1 MLDWMKKL
9 FNKEEEQTAMNKEVP
24 KQIESQPKIPRV
36 NHYTEARE
44 AQMASR
50 NAGKCRFP
58 LIPDD
63 GFDEDDVR
71 EQPRFEEQ
79 HVQSGVYED
88 QPTQRGIKVER
99 SRRPYVEKVVAT
111 YEEPEV
117 QYEPD
122 PEPVVKKVSV
132 PSQESSRRP
141 FRPTEM
147 ISPIYGYNRPSV
159 EKKVEKQ
166 EEEKEREDLEI
177 SVEGKSVVD
186 AWLEKKGYTL
196 SAFSEGQTTT
206 PSSSGRAGNQQEE
219 QNHSKKEEKSVV
231 DQWLE
236 KNGYEIERQEP
247 VVEEKEV
254 VQEINTPQEVSADEF
269 LHKTIAERTEDAG
282 KEKDVVVS
290 NENSLQEELV
300 DSQVEHEDTIL
311 AEEMKC
317 NTEIEKQTSEESVIV
332 KAEEKLEETIIVEI
346 PEEFAE
352 IAETEEPEVEVTAET
367 EESEEVEVTAETEE
381 SEEVEV
387 IAEAEESEE
396 VEVTAETEESEEVEV
411 TAETEESEEVEV
423 TAEAEESEEV
433 EVTAET
439 EEFEEVK
446 VIAEAEE
453 SEEAE
458 VTTETEE
465 SEEVEEIAETE
476 ESEEVEEI
484 AEAEESEEVE
494 VIAEAEES
502 EEVEVTTETEE
513 SEEVE
518 VTAETE
524 ESEEVEV
531 TAEAE
536 ESEEVE
542 VTAETEEF
550 EEVKVIA
557 EAEESEEAEV
567 TTETEESEEVEEIA
581 ETEESEEVEEIAEA
595 EESEEVEVI
604 AEAEESEEVEVTTET
619 EESEEVEVTAETEE
633 SEEVEVTA
641 EAEESEEVEV
651 TAETEEFEEVKVIAE
666 AEESEEVE
674 EIAEAEES
682 EVEAFVELE
691 ETQPEMVLDE
701 AIEQKS
707 EFIHVAEADEQTKKD
722 VQSFANV
729 LIAETEENKLVV
741 EEALVAEEQPVV
753 EEAPIAE
760 GKPVVEEAPVAEEQ
774 LVVEEA
780 LVAEEQPV
788 VEEAPIAEGKSVVE
802 EAPVAEEQLVVE
814 ETTIAEE
821 KPVVPKEEPKREKKR
836 HVPFNVVMLKQDRT
850 RLMERHAA
858 RTSVMQPS
866 MGERVENKPV
876 HQVEESPVQQVV
888 VESRVEEQPVKQVV
902 VDPQVEEQPMQQ
914 VVVEPQVEEQPMQ
927 QVVVEPQVKEQPM
940 QQVVV
945 EPQVE
950 VQPMQQVVVEPQVK
964 EQPMQQVVVEPQVKE
979 QPMQQVVVEPQVEE
993 QLGQQMVVES
1003 QVEEKPMQQ
1012 VVVEQVQKP
1021 ISSTEVQ
1028 EKAYVVN
1035 QRENDMRN
1043 VLQTPPTYT
1052 VPPLALLS
1060 IPRQAALDNKEW
1072 LEEQKELL
1080 DTTFNNFHVGA
1091 HVINVSQGPAVT
1103 RFEVQPDPGVK
1114 VNKITN
1120 LSDDI
1125 KLSLAAK
1132 DIRIEAP
1139 IPGKSAI
1146 GIEVPNKE
1154 SKPVFLREILR
1165 SPVFTKSE
1173 SPLTVALGLD
1183 ISGDPIVTDIRK
1195 MPHGLIAGATG
1206 SGKSVCINAILT
1218 SILYKAKP
1226 HEVKLMLIDPKMVE
1240 LAPYNSVPHLVAPV
1254 ITDVKAATA
1263 ALKWAVEEMERRY
1276 ELFAH
1281 AGARDLTRYNT
1292 IVSEREIPG
1301 ETLPYIVIVIDELA
1315 DLMMVAPGD
1324 VEEAI
1329 CRIAQKARA
1338 CGIHLLVATQRPSVD
1353 VITGLIK
1360 SNIPT
1365 RIAFTVSSQVDSRTI
1380 IDIGGAEKLLGRGDM
1395 LFLGNGTSKPVR
1407 VQGVYVSDDEIEK
1420 TVDHVKKQ
1428 MKPNYLFQQED
1439 LLAKTEQSESED
1451 ELFFDA
1457 CQFVVEQGG
1466 ASTSSVQRKFRIGY
1480 NRAARLIEEMESQGI
1495 ISEARGT
1502 KPRDVLISEDEFA
1515 AMQETNV

>member
-24 KQIESQPKIPRV
+24 KQVESQPKIPRV

-58 LIPDD
+58 LVPDN
-63 GFDEDDVR
+63 GFDEEDVI
-71 EQPRFEEQ
+71 ETGRFEEQ
-79 HVQSGVYED
+79 PVQAVTYED
-88 QPTQRGIKVER
+88 QPTPRGIKVER
-99 SRRPYVEKVVAT
+99 SRRQYVEKVVST
-111 YEEPEV
+111 YEEPEM
-117 QYEPD
+117 QYEPER
-122 PEPVVKKVSV
+122 EPVIKKATA
-132 PSQESSRRP
+132 PTQESNRRP

-159 EKKVEKQ
+159 EKKEEKQ
-166 EEEKEREDLEI
+166 EEVKEREDLEI

-196 SAFSEGQTTT
+196 SDFSDGQAPT
-206 PSSSGRAGNQQEE
+206 SSSHRAANEQGEQQYEE
-219 QNHSKKEEKSVV
+219 SKKEEKSVV

-247 VVEEKEV
+247 IVEEKEV
-254 VQEINTPQEVSADEF
+254 VQEMSAPQEVPAAEL
-269 LHKTIAERTEDAG
+269 LHETIAERMEGA
-282 KEKDVVVS
+282 KQESDVVDK
-290 NENSLQEELV
+290 NILQEELV
-300 DSQVEHEDTIL
+300 DSKVEHEDTIL
-311 AEEMKC
+311 SEEIKRS
-317 NTEIEKQTSEESVIV
+317 TEIEQPTIEVEKQAPEESVIV
-332 KAEEKLEETIIVEI
+332 KAEEKLEETIVVEI
-346 PEEFAE
+346 PEEVE
-352 IAETEEPEVEVTAET
+352 VIAEAEEL
-367 EESEEVEVTAETEE
+367 EEVEVIAETEE

-387 IAEAEESEE
+387 IAEAEEVEE
-396 VEVTAETEESEEVEV
+396 VEVIAETEESEEVEV
-411 TAETEESEEVEV
+411 IAETK
-423 TAEAEESEEV
+423 AP
-433 EVTAET
+433 
-439 EEFEEVK
+439 
-446 VIAEAEE
+446 
-453 SEEAE
+453 EEAE
-458 VTTETEE
+458 PV
-465 SEEVEEIAETE
+465 A
-476 ESEEVEEI
+476 
-484 AEAEESEEVE
+484 
-494 VIAEAEES
+494 
-502 EEVEVTTETEE
+502 
-513 SEEVE
+513 
-518 VTAETE
+518 
-524 ESEEVEV
+524 
-531 TAEAE
+531 
-536 ESEEVE
+536 
-542 VTAETEEF
+542 
-550 EEVKVIA
+550 
-557 EAEESEEAEV
+557 
-567 TTETEESEEVEEIA
+567 
-581 ETEESEEVEEIAEA
+581 
-595 EESEEVEVI
+595 
-604 AEAEESEEVEVTTET
+604 
-619 EESEEVEVTAETEE
+619 
-633 SEEVEVTA
+633 
-641 EAEESEEVEV
+641 
-651 TAETEEFEEVKVIAE
+651 
-666 AEESEEVE
+666 
-674 EIAEAEES
+674 
-682 EVEAFVELE
+682 LE
-691 ETQPEMVLDE
+691 EMQQEMVLNK
-701 AIEQKS
+701 AIEQKN

-722 VQSFANV
+722 VQSFADV
-729 LIAETEENKLVV
+729 LIAEEQSVVEETPIVEEQPAAEEAPVVEGQSVAEEAPVVEGQSVAEEAPVVEEQPVAEETSIVEEQPVAEETSIVEEQPVAEEAPIAEEQPVAEEAPVVEEQSVV
-741 EEALVAEEQPVV
+741 EEAPIAEEQPVV
-753 EEAPIAE
+753 EEAP
-760 GKPVVEEAPVAEEQ
+760 VVEEQ
-774 LVVEEA
+774 TVV
-780 LVAEEQPV
+780 Q
-788 VEEAPIAEGKSVVE
+788 
-802 EAPVAEEQLVVE
+802 
-814 ETTIAEE
+814 
-821 KPVVPKEEPKREKKR
+821 KEEPKREKKR

-858 RTSVMQPS
+858 RTNAMQPS
-866 MGERVENKPV
+866 MSERVENKSV
-876 HQVEESPVQQVV
+876 HQVEEKPQVEEKQMQQVVVKPQVEEKQMQQVVEPQLEEKPMQQIVVEPQVEEKQMQQVVEPQVEEKPVQQVV
-888 VESRVEEQPVKQVV
+888 E
-902 VDPQVEEQPMQQ
+902 PQVEEKPMQQ
-914 VVVEPQVEEQPMQ
+914 VVVEPQVEEKP
-927 QVVVEPQVKEQPM
+927 V
-940 QQVVV
+940 
-945 EPQVE
+945 
-950 VQPMQQVVVEPQVK
+950 
-964 EQPMQQVVVEPQVKE
+964 
-979 QPMQQVVVEPQVEE
+979 QQVVVEPQVEE
-993 QLGQQMVVES
+993 KPVQQVVEP
-1003 QVEEKPMQQ
+1003 QVEEVQPVQQ
-1012 VVVEQVQKP
+1012 VVAEQVQKP
-1021 ISSTEVQ
+1021 ISSTEVE

-1035 QRENDMRN
+1035 QRENDVRN

-1052 VPPLALLS
+1052 IPSLTLLS
-1060 IPRQAALDNKEW
+1060 IPQQAALDNTEW

-1428 MKPNYLFQQED
+1428 MKPNYLFKQED
-1439 LLAKTEQSESED
+1439 LLAKTEQAESED
-1451 ELFFDA
+1451 ELFFEA

>member
-58 LIPDD
+58 LVPDN
-63 GFDEDDVR
+63 GFDEEDESEVN
-71 EQPRFEEQ
+71 RFEEQ
-79 HVQSGVYED
+79 PVQGVAYEE
-88 QPTQRGIKVER
+88 PTAQRGIKVER
-99 SRRPYVEKVVAT
+99 SRRPYVEKVVST

-117 QYEPD
+117 QYEPVR
-122 PEPVVKKVSV
+122 ESVVKKASA
-132 PSQESSRRP
+132 PSQESNRRP

-166 EEEKEREDLEI
+166 EEVKEREDLEI
-177 SVEGKSVVD
+177 SVEGKAVVD
-186 AWLEKKGYTL
+186 AWLEKKGYKL
-196 SAFSEGQTTT
+196 SDFSEGQAT
-206 PSSSGRAGNQQEE
+206 SSAPGEVVEQKDQQ
-219 QNHSKKEEKSVV
+219 SKKEEKSVV

-236 KNGYEIERQEP
+236 KNGYEIERQVP
-247 VVEEKEV
+247 LVEEKEV
-254 VQEINTPQEVSADEF
+254 IKEMSTPQEVSADEL
-269 LHKTIAERTEDAG
+269 LHKTVAEQMESA
-282 KEKDVVVS
+282 KLEKDVVVL
-290 NENSLQEELV
+290 NENNLQEELV
-300 DSQVEHEDTIL
+300 ASKVEHEDTIL
-311 AEEMKC
+311 SEEIKR
-317 NTEIEKQTSEESVIV
+317 NTEIKQPTIEVEKQAPEESVIV

-346 PEEFAE
+346 PEELE
-352 IAETEEPEVEVTAET
+352 EVEVITETEELEEVEVITETEESEEVEVIAETEELEEVEVIAETEELEEVEVIAETEELEEVEVIAET
-367 EESEEVEVTAETEE
+367 EESEEVEVIAETEESEEVEVIAETEELEEVEVIAETEESEEVEVIAETEESEEVEVIVETEELEEVEVIAESEEVEVIAETEESEEVEVIAETEESEEVEVIAETEE

-396 VEVTAETEESEEVEV
+396 VEV
-411 TAETEESEEVEV
+411 
-423 TAEAEESEEV
+423 
-433 EVTAET
+433 
-439 EEFEEVK
+439 
-446 VIAEAEE
+446 
-453 SEEAE
+453 
-458 VTTETEE
+458 
-465 SEEVEEIAETE
+465 IAETE
-476 ESEEVEEI
+476 EL
-484 AEAEESEEVE
+484 EEVE
-494 VIAEAEES
+494 VIAE
-502 EEVEVTTETEE
+502 TEE
-513 SEEVE
+513 L
-518 VTAETE
+518 
-524 ESEEVEV
+524 
-531 TAEAE
+531 
-536 ESEEVE
+536 
-542 VTAETEEF
+542 
-550 EEVKVIA
+550 
-557 EAEESEEAEV
+557 
-567 TTETEESEEVEEIA
+567 
-581 ETEESEEVEEIAEA
+581 
-595 EESEEVEVI
+595 EEVEVI
-604 AEAEESEEVEVTTET
+604 AETEELEEVEVIAET
-619 EESEEVEVTAETEE
+619 EELEEVEVIAETEE
-633 SEEVEVTA
+633 LEEVEVIA
-641 EAEESEEVEV
+641 ETEELEEVEV
-651 TAETEEFEEVKVIAE
+651 IAETKAPVVETFVAL
-666 AEESEEVE
+666 E
-674 EIAEAEES
+674 EIQQED
-682 EVEAFVELE
+682 EV
-691 ETQPEMVLDE
+691 
-701 AIEQKS
+701 IEQNS
-707 EFIHVAEADEQTKKD
+707 EFIHVAEADEQTKND

-729 LIAETEENKLVV
+729 LIAETEENKRVEEEAPVV
-741 EEALVAEEQPVV
+741 EEQSVEEEVPVVEEQPVV
-753 EEAPIAE
+753 
-760 GKPVVEEAPVAEEQ
+760 K
-774 LVVEEA
+774 
-780 LVAEEQPV
+780 
-788 VEEAPIAEGKSVVE
+788 
-802 EAPVAEEQLVVE
+802 
-814 ETTIAEE
+814 
-821 KPVVPKEEPKREKKR
+821 KEEPKREKKR

-858 RTSVMQPS
+858 RANAMQPS
-866 MGERVENKPV
+866 ANVRVENKPV
-876 HQVEESPVQQVV
+876 QQEVAEPQVEEQPMQQVVVESQVEESPVQQVV
-888 VESRVEEQPVKQVV
+888 AEPQVEEQPMQQVV
-902 VDPQVEEQPMQQ
+902 AEPQVEESPVQQAVAEPQVEEQPMQQVVAEPQVEEQPMQQ
-914 VVVEPQVEEQPMQ
+914 VVVEPQVEESPVQ
-927 QVVVEPQVKEQPM
+927 QAVAEPQVEEQPM
-940 QQVVV
+940 QQVVA

-950 VQPMQQVVVEPQVK
+950 
-964 EQPMQQVVVEPQVKE
+964 EQPMQQVVA
-979 QPMQQVVVEPQVEE
+979 EPQVEE
-993 QLGQQMVVES
+993 Q
-1003 QVEEKPMQQ
+1003 PMQQ
-1012 VVVEQVQKP
+1012 VVVEQVQKS
-1021 ISSTEVQ
+1021 ISSTEPK

-1043 VLQTPPTYT
+1043 VLHTPPTYT

-1060 IPRQAALDNKEW
+1060 IPQQSALDNTEW
-1072 LEEQKELL
+1072 LDEQKELL

-1263 ALKWAVEEMERRY
+1263 ALKWAVDEMERRY

-1292 IVSEREIPG
+1292 IVSERDIPG

-1420 TVDHVKKQ
+1420 TVDHVRKQ
-1428 MKPNYLFQQED
+1428 MKPNYLFKQED
-1439 LLAKTEQSESED
+1439 LLAKTEQAESED

>member
-9 FNKEEEQTAMNKEVP
+9 FNKEEEQTAINKEVP

-58 LIPDD
+58 LVPDN
-63 GFDEDDVR
+63 GFDEEDVIATGH
-71 EQPRFEEQ
+71 FEEQ
-79 HVQSGVYED
+79 PVQVVTYEN
-88 QPTQRGIKVER
+88 QPTQRGVKVER
-99 SRRPYVEKVVAT
+99 SRRQYVEKVVST

-117 QYEPD
+117 QYEPER
-122 PEPVVKKVSV
+122 EPVVKKASA
-132 PSQESSRRP
+132 PSQESNRRP

-166 EEEKEREDLEI
+166 EEKKEREDLEI

-196 SAFSEGQTTT
+196 SDFSEGQATN
-206 PSSSGRAGNQQEE
+206 SSSHEGIDQRDQQ
-219 QNHSKKEEKSVV
+219 NKKEEKSVV
-231 DQWLE
+231 DRWLE
-236 KNGYEIERQEP
+236 KNGYEIESQEP
-247 VVEEKEV
+247 IVEEKEV
-254 VQEINTPQEVSADEF
+254 VQEISAQQAVPAGEVP
-269 LHKTIAERTEDAG
+269 HQTIAERMEDA
-282 KEKDVVVS
+282 KQESDVVAK
-290 NENSLQEELV
+290 NILQTELV
-300 DSQVEHEDTIL
+300 DSKVEHEDTIL
-311 AEEMKC
+311 SEETKR
-317 NTEIEKQTSEESVIV
+317 NTEIEQPTIEVEKQAPEESVIV

-346 PEEFAE
+346 PEE
-352 IAETEEPEVEVTAET
+352 VEVI
-367 EESEEVEVTAETEE
+367 AETEE

-387 IAEAEESEE
+387 IAE
-396 VEVTAETEESEEVEV
+396 TE
-411 TAETEESEEVEV
+411 AP
-423 TAEAEESEEV
+423 
-433 EVTAET
+433 
-439 EEFEEVK
+439 
-446 VIAEAEE
+446 
-453 SEEAE
+453 
-458 VTTETEE
+458 
-465 SEEVEEIAETE
+465 
-476 ESEEVEEI
+476 
-484 AEAEESEEVE
+484 EEVE

-502 EEVEVTTETEE
+502 EEAEVIAETEE
-513 SEEVE
+513 SEEAE
-518 VTAETE
+518 VIAETEESEEAEVIAETE

-531 TAEAE
+531 
-536 ESEEVE
+536 
-542 VTAETEEF
+542 
-550 EEVKVIA
+550 I
-557 EAEESEEAEV
+557 
-567 TTETEESEEVEEIA
+567 TETEEL
-581 ETEESEEVEEIAEA
+581 
-595 EESEEVEVI
+595 EEVEVI
-604 AEAEESEEVEVTTET
+604 AETEAPEEVEVIAET
-619 EESEEVEVTAETEE
+619 EAPEEVEVIAETEAPEEVEVIAETEE
-633 SEEVEVTA
+633 LEEVEVIA
-641 EAEESEEVEV
+641 ETEAPEEVEV
-651 TAETEEFEEVKVIAE
+651 IAETEELEEVEVIAE
-666 AEESEEVE
+666 TEAPE
-674 EIAEAEES
+674 EAEP
-682 EVEAFVELE
+682 VALE
-691 ETQPEMVLDE
+691 ETQQEMVLNE
-701 AIEQKS
+701 AIEQTN
-707 EFIHVAEADEQTKKD
+707 EFIHVAEAEEQAKKD
-722 VQSFANV
+722 VQSFADV
-729 LIAETEENKLVV
+729 LIAEEQRVV
-741 EEALVAEEQPVV
+741 EEAPIVEEQQVVEEAPIAEEQPVV

-760 GKPVVEEAPVAEEQ
+760 
-774 LVVEEA
+774 
-780 LVAEEQPV
+780 EQPIV
-788 VEEAPIAEGKSVVE
+788 
-802 EAPVAEEQLVVE
+802 Q
-814 ETTIAEE
+814 
-821 KPVVPKEEPKREKKR
+821 KEEPKREKKR

-858 RTSVMQPS
+858 RVNAMQSS
-866 MGERVENKPV
+866 MSERVEHKPV
-876 HQVEESPVQQVV
+876 QQVEEKPMQQVV
-888 VESRVEEQPVKQVV
+888 VEPQMEETPMQQVAVEPRVEER
-902 VDPQVEEQPMQQ
+902 PMQQ
-914 VVVEPQVEEQPMQ
+914 VVVEPQVEETPMQQVAVEPQVEERPMQ
-927 QVVVEPQVKEQPM
+927 QVVVEETPV
-940 QQVVV
+940 QQVA
-945 EPQVE
+945 
-950 VQPMQQVVVEPQVK
+950 
-964 EQPMQQVVVEPQVKE
+964 
-979 QPMQQVVVEPQVEE
+979 VEPQVEE
-993 QLGQQMVVES
+993 R
-1003 QVEEKPMQQ
+1003 PMQQ
-1012 VVVEQVQKP
+1012 VVAEQVQKP
-1021 ISSTEVQ
+1021 TSSTEVQ

-1043 VLQTPPTYT
+1043 VLQTPPTYAI
-1052 VPPLALLS
+1052 PPLTLLS
-1060 IPRQAALDNKEW
+1060 IPQQAALDNTEW
-1072 LEEQKELL
+1072 LDEQKELL

-1292 IVSEREIPG
+1292 IVSGREIPG

-1420 TVDHVKKQ
+1420 TVDHVRKQ
-1428 MKPNYLFQQED
+1428 MKPNYLFKQED
-1439 LLAKTEQSESED
+1439 LLAKTEQAESED

-1495 ISEARGT
+1495 ISEGRGT

>member
-58 LIPDD
+58 LVPDN
-63 GFDEDDVR
+63 GFDEEDESEVN
-71 EQPRFEEQ
+71 RFEEQ
-79 HVQSGVYED
+79 PVQGVTYEE
-88 QPTQRGIKVER
+88 PTAQRGIKVER
-99 SRRPYVEKVVAT
+99 SRRPYVEKVVST

-117 QYEPD
+117 QYEPVR
-122 PEPVVKKVSV
+122 ESVVKKASV
-132 PSQESSRRP
+132 PSQESNRRP

-159 EKKVEKQ
+159 EKKEEKQ
-166 EEEKEREDLEI
+166 EEVKEREDLEI

-196 SAFSEGQTTT
+196 SDFSEGQAPT
-206 PSSSGRAGNQQEE
+206 SSSHRAANQQGEQQYEE
-219 QNHSKKEEKSVV
+219 NKKEEKSVV

-236 KNGYEIERQEP
+236 KNGYEIERQVP
-247 VVEEKEV
+247 LVEEKEV
-254 VQEINTPQEVSADEF
+254 IQEMSTPQEVSADE
-269 LHKTIAERTEDAG
+269 LPHKTVAEQMESA
-282 KEKDVVVS
+282 KLEKDVVVL
-290 NENSLQEELV
+290 NENNLQEELV
-300 DSQVEHEDTIL
+300 ASKVEHEDTIL
-311 AEEMKC
+311 SEEIKR
-317 NTEIEKQTSEESVIV
+317 NTEIKQPTIEVEKQAPEESVIV

-346 PEEFAE
+346 PEE
-352 IAETEEPEVEVTAET
+352 V
-367 EESEEVEVTAETEE
+367 SK
-381 SEEVEV
+381 VEV
-387 IAEAEESEE
+387 I
-396 VEVTAETEESEEVEV
+396 
-411 TAETEESEEVEV
+411 
-423 TAEAEESEEV
+423 
-433 EVTAET
+433 AET
-439 EEFEEVK
+439 EEFEEVVMETEAPEEVE
-446 VIAEAEE
+446 VITETEE

-458 VTTETEE
+458 V
-465 SEEVEEIAETE
+465 
-476 ESEEVEEI
+476 I

-502 EEVEVTTETEE
+502 EEVEVIAEAEESEEVEVITETEELEEVEVIAETEELEEVEVITETEE

-518 VTAETE
+518 V
-524 ESEEVEV
+524 
-531 TAEAE
+531 
-536 ESEEVE
+536 
-542 VTAETEEF
+542 
-550 EEVKVIA
+550 I
-557 EAEESEEAEV
+557 
-567 TTETEESEEVEEIA
+567 TET
-581 ETEESEEVEEIAEA
+581 

-604 AEAEESEEVEVTTET
+604 AEAEESEEAEVIAEV
-619 EESEEVEVTAETEE
+619 EESEEVE
-633 SEEVEVTA
+633 
-641 EAEESEEVEV
+641 
-651 TAETEEFEEVKVIAE
+651 VIAE
-666 AEESEEVE
+666 AEESEEAEVIAEINAPVVETFVALE
-674 EIAEAEES
+674 EIQQE
-682 EVEAFVELE
+682 
-691 ETQPEMVLDE
+691 DE

-722 VQSFANV
+722 VQSFADV
-729 LIAETEENKLVV
+729 LIAEEQPVV
-741 EEALVAEEQPVV
+741 EEAPVAEEQQVVEEAPVVEEQSVVEEAPVVEEQRVVEEAPVAEEQPVV
-753 EEAPIAE
+753 EEAP
-760 GKPVVEEAPVAEEQ
+760 VVEEQSVVEEQPVAEETP
-774 LVVEEA
+774 
-780 LVAEEQPV
+780 VAEEQPV
-788 VEEAPIAEGKSVVE
+788 V
-802 EAPVAEEQLVVE
+802 Q
-814 ETTIAEE
+814 
-821 KPVVPKEEPKREKKR
+821 KEEPKREKKR

-858 RTSVMQPS
+858 RANAMKPS
-866 MGERVENKPV
+866 ANVRVENKPV
-876 HQVEESPVQQVV
+876 QQEVAEPQVEEHPVQQVV
-888 VESRVEEQPVKQVV
+888 AEPQMEEHPVQQVV
-902 VDPQVEEQPMQQ
+902 AEPQVEKHPVQQVVEKPQVEEHPVQQ
-914 VVVEPQVEEQPMQ
+914 VVAEPQVEEQPMQ
-927 QVVVEPQVKEQPM
+927 QVVA
-940 QQVVV
+940 

-950 VQPMQQVVVEPQVK
+950 EHPVQQEVAEPQVEEHPVQQVVA
-964 EQPMQQVVVEPQVKE
+964 
-979 QPMQQVVVEPQVEE
+979 EPQVEE
-993 QLGQQMVVES
+993 Q
-1003 QVEEKPMQQ
+1003 PIQQ

-1043 VLQTPPTYT
+1043 VLHTPPTYT

-1060 IPRQAALDNKEW
+1060 IPQQSALDNTEW

-1428 MKPNYLFQQED
+1428 MKPNYLFKQED
-1439 LLAKTEQSESED
+1439 LLAKTEQAESED
-1451 ELFFDA
+1451 ELFLEA

-1480 NRAARLIEEMESQGI
+1480 NRAARLIEEMQSQGI

>member
-1 MLDWMKKL
+1 
-9 FNKEEEQTAMNKEVP
+9 EEVEV
-24 KQIESQPKIPRV
+24 
-36 NHYTEARE
+36 
-44 AQMASR
+44 
-50 NAGKCRFP
+50 
-58 LIPDD
+58 
-63 GFDEDDVR
+63 
-71 EQPRFEEQ
+71 
-79 HVQSGVYED
+79 
-88 QPTQRGIKVER
+88 
-99 SRRPYVEKVVAT
+99 
-111 YEEPEV
+111 
-117 QYEPD
+117 
-122 PEPVVKKVSV
+122 
-132 PSQESSRRP
+132 
-141 FRPTEM
+141 
-147 ISPIYGYNRPSV
+147 
-159 EKKVEKQ
+159 
-166 EEEKEREDLEI
+166 
-177 SVEGKSVVD
+177 
-186 AWLEKKGYTL
+186 
-196 SAFSEGQTTT
+196 
-206 PSSSGRAGNQQEE
+206 
-219 QNHSKKEEKSVV
+219 
-231 DQWLE
+231 
-236 KNGYEIERQEP
+236 
-247 VVEEKEV
+247 
-254 VQEINTPQEVSADEF
+254 
-269 LHKTIAERTEDAG
+269 
-282 KEKDVVVS
+282 
-290 NENSLQEELV
+290 
-300 DSQVEHEDTIL
+300 
-311 AEEMKC
+311 
-317 NTEIEKQTSEESVIV
+317 
-332 KAEEKLEETIIVEI
+332 
-346 PEEFAE
+346 
-352 IAETEEPEVEVTAET
+352 IAETEEQK
-367 EESEEVEVTAETEE
+367 
-381 SEEVEV
+381 EVEV
-387 IAEAEESEE
+387 IAEAE
-396 VEVTAETEESEEVEV
+396 AP
-411 TAETEESEEVEV
+411 
-423 TAEAEESEEV
+423 
-433 EVTAET
+433 
-439 EEFEEVK
+439 
-446 VIAEAEE
+446 
-453 SEEAE
+453 
-458 VTTETEE
+458 
-465 SEEVEEIAETE
+465 
-476 ESEEVEEI
+476 
-484 AEAEESEEVE
+484 EEVE
-494 VIAEAEES
+494 VIAETEEQ
-502 EEVEVTTETEE
+502 EEVE
-513 SEEVE
+513 
-518 VTAETE
+518 A
-524 ESEEVEV
+524 
-531 TAEAE
+531 
-536 ESEEVE
+536 
-542 VTAETEEF
+542 
-550 EEVKVIA
+550 IA
-557 EAEESEEAEV
+557 EAEERK
-567 TTETEESEEVEEIA
+567 
-581 ETEESEEVEEIAEA
+581 
-595 EESEEVEVI
+595 EVEVI
-604 AEAEESEEVEVTTET
+604 AETEAPEEVEPV
-619 EESEEVEVTAETEE
+619 A
-633 SEEVEVTA
+633 
-641 EAEESEEVEV
+641 
-651 TAETEEFEEVKVIAE
+651 
-666 AEESEEVE
+666 
-674 EIAEAEES
+674 
-682 EVEAFVELE
+682 LE
-691 ETQPEMVLDE
+691 EMQQEMVLNE
-701 AIEQKS
+701 AIEQKN

-722 VQSFANV
+722 VQSFADV
-729 LIAETEENKLVV
+729 LITEEQPVAEETPVV
-741 EEALVAEEQPVV
+741 EEQPAAEEAPIAEEQPAAEETSVVEEQSVV

-760 GKPVVEEAPVAEEQ
+760 EQ
-774 LVVEEA
+774 S
-780 LVAEEQPV
+780 VAEEQPV
-788 VEEAPIAEGKSVVE
+788 V
-802 EAPVAEEQLVVE
+802 Q
-814 ETTIAEE
+814 
-821 KPVVPKEEPKREKKR
+821 KEEPKREKKR
-836 HVPFNVVMLKQDRT
+836 HVPFNVVMLKQDRA
-850 RLMERHAA
+850 RLMERHAS
-858 RTSVMQPS
+858 RTNAMQPS
-866 MGERVENKPV
+866 MSERVENKPV
-876 HQVEESPVQQVV
+876 HQVEEQ
-888 VESRVEEQPVKQVV
+888 
-902 VDPQVEEQPMQQ
+902 PQVEEKPMQQ
-914 VVVEPQVEEQPMQ
+914 VVVEPQVEE
-927 QVVVEPQVKEQPM
+927 K
-940 QQVVV
+940 
-945 EPQVE
+945 
-950 VQPMQQVVVEPQVK
+950 
-964 EQPMQQVVVEPQVKE
+964 
-979 QPMQQVVVEPQVEE
+979 PMQQVVVEPQVEE
-993 QLGQQMVVES
+993 KPMQQVVVEPQVEEKPVQQVVVEPQVEEKPVQQVVVEP

-1012 VVVEQVQKP
+1012 VVVEPQVEEKPMQQVVVEPQVEEKPMQQVVEPQVQPVQQVVAEQVQKP
-1021 ISSTEVQ
+1021 ISSTEVE

-1035 QRENDMRN
+1035 QRENDVRN

-1052 VPPLALLS
+1052 IPSLTLLS
-1060 IPRQAALDNKEW
+1060 IPQQAVLDNTEW

-1428 MKPNYLFQQED
+1428 MKPNYLFKQED
-1439 LLAKTEQSESED
+1439 LLAKTEQAESED
-1451 ELFFDA
+1451 ELFLDA

>member
-58 LIPDD
+58 LVPDN
-63 GFDEDDVR
+63 GFDEEDESEVN
-71 EQPRFEEQ
+71 RFEEQ
-79 HVQSGVYED
+79 PVQGVTYEE
-88 QPTQRGIKVER
+88 PTAQRGIKVER
-99 SRRPYVEKVVAT
+99 SRRPYVEKVVST

-117 QYEPD
+117 QYEPVR
-122 PEPVVKKVSV
+122 ESVVKKASV
-132 PSQESSRRP
+132 PSQESNRRP

-159 EKKVEKQ
+159 EKKEEKQ
-166 EEEKEREDLEI
+166 EEVKEREDLEI

-196 SAFSEGQTTT
+196 SDFSEGQAPT
-206 PSSSGRAGNQQEE
+206 SSSHRAANQQGEQQYEE
-219 QNHSKKEEKSVV
+219 NKKEEKSVV

-236 KNGYEIERQEP
+236 KNGYEIERQVP
-247 VVEEKEV
+247 LVEEKEV
-254 VQEINTPQEVSADEF
+254 IQEMSTPQEVSADEL
-269 LHKTIAERTEDAG
+269 LHKTVAEQMESA
-282 KEKDVVVS
+282 KLEKDVVVL
-290 NENSLQEELV
+290 NENNLQEELV
-300 DSQVEHEDTIL
+300 ASKVEHEDTIL
-311 AEEMKC
+311 SEEIKR
-317 NTEIEKQTSEESVIV
+317 NTEIKQPTIEVEKQAPEESVIV

-346 PEEFAE
+346 PEE
-352 IAETEEPEVEVTAET
+352 V
-367 EESEEVEVTAETEE
+367 SK
-381 SEEVEV
+381 VEV
-387 IAEAEESEE
+387 I
-396 VEVTAETEESEEVEV
+396 
-411 TAETEESEEVEV
+411 
-423 TAEAEESEEV
+423 
-433 EVTAET
+433 AET
-439 EEFEEVK
+439 EEFEEVVMETEAPEEVE
-446 VIAEAEE
+446 VITETEE

-458 VTTETEE
+458 V
-465 SEEVEEIAETE
+465 
-476 ESEEVEEI
+476 I

-502 EEVEVTTETEE
+502 EEVEVIAEAEESEEVEVITETEELEEVEVIAETEELEEVEVITETEE

-518 VTAETE
+518 V
-524 ESEEVEV
+524 
-531 TAEAE
+531 
-536 ESEEVE
+536 
-542 VTAETEEF
+542 
-550 EEVKVIA
+550 I
-557 EAEESEEAEV
+557 
-567 TTETEESEEVEEIA
+567 TET
-581 ETEESEEVEEIAEA
+581 

-604 AEAEESEEVEVTTET
+604 AEAEESEEAEVIAEV
-619 EESEEVEVTAETEE
+619 EESEEVE
-633 SEEVEVTA
+633 
-641 EAEESEEVEV
+641 
-651 TAETEEFEEVKVIAE
+651 VIAE
-666 AEESEEVE
+666 AEESEEAEVIAEINAPVVETFVALE
-674 EIAEAEES
+674 EIQQE
-682 EVEAFVELE
+682 
-691 ETQPEMVLDE
+691 DE

-722 VQSFANV
+722 VQSFADV
-729 LIAETEENKLVV
+729 LIAE
-741 EEALVAEEQPVV
+741 EQ
-753 EEAPIAE
+753 
-760 GKPVVEEAPVAEEQ
+760 PVVEEAPVAEEQ
-774 LVVEEA
+774 
-780 LVAEEQPV
+780 Q
-788 VEEAPIAEGKSVVE
+788 VVE
-802 EAPVAEEQLVVE
+802 EAPVVEEQSVVEEQPVAEETLVAEEQRVVE
-814 ETTIAEE
+814 EAPVVEEQSVVEEQPVAEE
-821 KPVVPKEEPKREKKR
+821 TPVAEEQPLVQKEEPKREKKR

-858 RTSVMQPS
+858 RANAMQPS
-866 MGERVENKPV
+866 ANVRVENKPV
-876 HQVEESPVQQVV
+876 QQEVAEPQVEEHSVQQVVAEPQVEEHLVQQVVAEPQVEERPVQQVV
-888 VESRVEEQPVKQVV
+888 AE
-902 VDPQVEEQPMQQ
+902 PQVEEHPVQQ
-914 VVVEPQVEEQPMQ
+914 VVAEPQVEEHPVQQVVAEPQVEEQPI
-927 QVVVEPQVKEQPM
+927 
-940 QQVVV
+940 
-945 EPQVE
+945 
-950 VQPMQQVVVEPQVK
+950 
-964 EQPMQQVVVEPQVKE
+964 
-979 QPMQQVVVEPQVEE
+979 
-993 QLGQQMVVES
+993 
-1003 QVEEKPMQQ
+1003 QQ

-1043 VLQTPPTYT
+1043 VLPTPPTYT

-1060 IPRQAALDNKEW
+1060 IPQQSALDNTEW

-1165 SPVFTKSE
+1165 SPVFTKGE

-1428 MKPNYLFQQED
+1428 MKPNYLFKQED
-1439 LLAKTEQSESED
+1439 LLAKTEQAESED
-1451 ELFFDA
+1451 ELFFEA

-1480 NRAARLIEEMESQGI
+1480 NRAARLIEEMQSQGI

>member
-36 NHYTEARE
+36 NHYTEVRE

-58 LIPDD
+58 LVPDN
-63 GFDEDDVR
+63 GFDEEDESEVN
-71 EQPRFEEQ
+71 RFEEQ
-79 HVQSGVYED
+79 PVQGVTYEE
-88 QPTQRGIKVER
+88 PTAQRGIKVER
-99 SRRPYVEKVVAT
+99 SRRPYVEKVVST

-117 QYEPD
+117 QYEPVR
-122 PEPVVKKVSV
+122 ESVVKKASV
-132 PSQESSRRP
+132 PSQESNRRP

-159 EKKVEKQ
+159 EKKEEKQ
-166 EEEKEREDLEI
+166 EEVKEREDLEI

-196 SAFSEGQTTT
+196 SDFSEGQAPT
-206 PSSSGRAGNQQEE
+206 SSSHRAANQQGEQQYEE
-219 QNHSKKEEKSVV
+219 NKKEEKSVV

-236 KNGYEIERQEP
+236 KNGYEIERQVP
-247 VVEEKEV
+247 LVEEKEV
-254 VQEINTPQEVSADEF
+254 IQEMSTPQEVSADEL
-269 LHKTIAERTEDAG
+269 LHKTVAEQMESA
-282 KEKDVVVS
+282 KLEKDVVVL
-290 NENSLQEELV
+290 NENNLQEELV
-300 DSQVEHEDTIL
+300 ASKVEHEDTIL
-311 AEEMKC
+311 SEEIKR
-317 NTEIEKQTSEESVIV
+317 NTEIKQPTIEVEKQAPEESVIV

-346 PEEFAE
+346 PEE
-352 IAETEEPEVEVTAET
+352 V
-367 EESEEVEVTAETEE
+367 SK
-381 SEEVEV
+381 VEV
-387 IAEAEESEE
+387 I
-396 VEVTAETEESEEVEV
+396 
-411 TAETEESEEVEV
+411 
-423 TAEAEESEEV
+423 
-433 EVTAET
+433 AET
-439 EEFEEVK
+439 EEFEEVVMETEELEEVE
-446 VIAEAEE
+446 VITETEE

-458 VTTETEE
+458 V
-465 SEEVEEIAETE
+465 
-476 ESEEVEEI
+476 I

-502 EEVEVTTETEE
+502 EEVEVIAEAEESEEVEVIAETEELEEVEVIAETEELEEVEVITETEE

-518 VTAETE
+518 V
-524 ESEEVEV
+524 
-531 TAEAE
+531 
-536 ESEEVE
+536 
-542 VTAETEEF
+542 
-550 EEVKVIA
+550 I
-557 EAEESEEAEV
+557 
-567 TTETEESEEVEEIA
+567 TET
-581 ETEESEEVEEIAEA
+581 

-604 AEAEESEEVEVTTET
+604 AEAEESEEVEVIAEVEESEEAEVIAEV
-619 EESEEVEVTAETEE
+619 EESEEVE
-633 SEEVEVTA
+633 
-641 EAEESEEVEV
+641 
-651 TAETEEFEEVKVIAE
+651 VIAE
-666 AEESEEVE
+666 AEESEEAEVIAEINAPVVETFVALE
-674 EIAEAEES
+674 EIQQE
-682 EVEAFVELE
+682 
-691 ETQPEMVLDE
+691 DE

-707 EFIHVAEADEQTKKD
+707 EFIYVAEADEQTKKD
-722 VQSFANV
+722 VQSFADV
-729 LIAETEENKLVV
+729 LIAE
-741 EEALVAEEQPVV
+741 EQ
-753 EEAPIAE
+753 
-760 GKPVVEEAPVAEEQ
+760 PVVEEAPVAEEQ
-774 LVVEEA
+774 QVVEEA
-780 LVAEEQPV
+780 PVVEEQSVVEEAPVVEEQPVAEETLVAEEQRVVEEAPVVEEQRVVEEVPVAEEQPV
-788 VEEAPIAEGKSVVE
+788 V
-802 EAPVAEEQLVVE
+802 Q
-814 ETTIAEE
+814 
-821 KPVVPKEEPKREKKR
+821 KEEPKREKKR

-858 RTSVMQPS
+858 RANAMQPS
-866 MGERVENKPV
+866 ANVRVENKPV
-876 HQVEESPVQQVV
+876 QQEVA
-888 VESRVEEQPVKQVV
+888 
-902 VDPQVEEQPMQQ
+902 
-914 VVVEPQVEEQPMQ
+914 EPQVEEQPMQ
-927 QVVVEPQVKEQPM
+927 QVVA
-940 QQVVV
+940 

-950 VQPMQQVVVEPQVK
+950 ERPVQQVVAEPQV
-964 EQPMQQVVVEPQVKE
+964 EERPVQQVVAEPQVE
-979 QPMQQVVVEPQVEE
+979 EHPVQQVVAKPQVEEQTMKQVVAEPQVEE
-993 QLGQQMVVES
+993 QTMKQVVAEP
-1003 QVEEKPMQQ
+1003 QVEERLVQQVVAEPQVEEHSVQQVVAEPQVEEHSVQQVVAEPQVEEQPIQQ

-1043 VLQTPPTYT
+1043 VLHTPPTYT

-1060 IPRQAALDNKEW
+1060 IPQQSALDNTEW

-1428 MKPNYLFQQED
+1428 MKPNYLFKQED
-1439 LLAKTEQSESED
+1439 LLAKTEQAESED
-1451 ELFFDA
+1451 ELFFEA

-1480 NRAARLIEEMESQGI
+1480 NRAARLIEEMQSQGI

>member
-58 LIPDD
+58 LVPDN
-63 GFDEDDVR
+63 GFDEEDESEVN
-71 EQPRFEEQ
+71 RFEEQ
-79 HVQSGVYED
+79 PVQGVTYEE
-88 QPTQRGIKVER
+88 PTAQRGIKVER
-99 SRRPYVEKVVAT
+99 SRRPYVEKVVST

-117 QYEPD
+117 QYEPVR
-122 PEPVVKKVSV
+122 ESVVKKAST
-132 PSQESSRRP
+132 PAQESNRRP

-159 EKKVEKQ
+159 EKKEEKQ
-166 EEEKEREDLEI
+166 EEVKEREDLEI

-196 SAFSEGQTTT
+196 SDFSEGQAPT
-206 PSSSGRAGNQQEE
+206 SSSHRAANQQGE
-219 QNHSKKEEKSVV
+219 QQYKENKKEEKSVV

-236 KNGYEIERQEP
+236 KNGYEIERQVP
-247 VVEEKEV
+247 LVEEKEV
-254 VQEINTPQEVSADEF
+254 IQEMSTPQEVSADEL
-269 LHKTIAERTEDAG
+269 LHKTVAEQMESA
-282 KEKDVVVS
+282 KLEKDVVVL
-290 NENSLQEELV
+290 NENNLQEELV
-300 DSQVEHEDTIL
+300 ASKVEHEDTIL
-311 AEEMKC
+311 SEEIKR
-317 NTEIEKQTSEESVIV
+317 NTEIKQPTIEVEKQAPEESVIV

-346 PEEFAE
+346 PEEVSKVE
-352 IAETEEPEVEVTAET
+352 VIAETEEFEEVVMETEAPEEVEVITETEESEEAEVIAEAEESEEVEVITETEELEEVEVIAETEELEEVEVITET
-367 EESEEVEVTAETEE
+367 EESEEVEVITETEESEEAEVIAEVEE

-396 VEVTAETEESEEVEV
+396 A
-411 TAETEESEEVEV
+411 
-423 TAEAEESEEV
+423 
-433 EVTAET
+433 
-439 EEFEEVK
+439 
-446 VIAEAEE
+446 
-453 SEEAE
+453 
-458 VTTETEE
+458 
-465 SEEVEEIAETE
+465 
-476 ESEEVEEI
+476 
-484 AEAEESEEVE
+484 E
-494 VIAEAEES
+494 VIAEINAPV
-502 EEVEVTTETEE
+502 VETFV
-513 SEEVE
+513 
-518 VTAETE
+518 AL
-524 ESEEVEV
+524 
-531 TAEAE
+531 
-536 ESEEVE
+536 
-542 VTAETEEF
+542 
-550 EEVKVIA
+550 
-557 EAEESEEAEV
+557 
-567 TTETEESEEVEEIA
+567 EEIQQ
-581 ETEESEEVEEIAEA
+581 E
-595 EESEEVEVI
+595 
-604 AEAEESEEVEVTTET
+604 
-619 EESEEVEVTAETEE
+619 
-633 SEEVEVTA
+633 
-641 EAEESEEVEV
+641 
-651 TAETEEFEEVKVIAE
+651 
-666 AEESEEVE
+666 
-674 EIAEAEES
+674 
-682 EVEAFVELE
+682 
-691 ETQPEMVLDE
+691 DE

-722 VQSFANV
+722 VQSFADV
-729 LIAETEENKLVV
+729 LI
-741 EEALVAEEQPVV
+741 AEEQPVV
-753 EEAPIAE
+753 EEAPVVEKQPVAE
-760 GKPVVEEAPVAEEQ
+760 ETLVAEEQRVVEEAPVAEEQ
-774 LVVEEA
+774 QVVEEA
-780 LVAEEQPV
+780 PVVEEQSVVEEAPVVEEQPVAEETPVAEEQPV
-788 VEEAPIAEGKSVVE
+788 V
-802 EAPVAEEQLVVE
+802 Q
-814 ETTIAEE
+814 
-821 KPVVPKEEPKREKKR
+821 KEEPKREKKR

-858 RTSVMQPS
+858 RANAMQPS
-866 MGERVENKPV
+866 ANVRVENKPV
-876 HQVEESPVQQVV
+876 QQEVAEPQVEERPVQQVV
-888 VESRVEEQPVKQVV
+888 AE
-902 VDPQVEEQPMQQ
+902 PQVEEHPVQQ
-914 VVVEPQVEEQPMQ
+914 VVAEPQVEEQPI
-927 QVVVEPQVKEQPM
+927 
-940 QQVVV
+940 
-945 EPQVE
+945 
-950 VQPMQQVVVEPQVK
+950 
-964 EQPMQQVVVEPQVKE
+964 
-979 QPMQQVVVEPQVEE
+979 
-993 QLGQQMVVES
+993 
-1003 QVEEKPMQQ
+1003 QQ

-1043 VLQTPPTYT
+1043 VLHTPPTYT

-1060 IPRQAALDNKEW
+1060 IPQQSALDNTEW

-1428 MKPNYLFQQED
+1428 MKPNYLFKQED
-1439 LLAKTEQSESED
+1439 LLAKTEQAESED
-1451 ELFFDA
+1451 ELFLDA

-1495 ISEARGT
+1495 ISEGRGT

>member
-1 MLDWMKKL
+1 
-9 FNKEEEQTAMNKEVP
+9 EV
-24 KQIESQPKIPRV
+24 
-36 NHYTEARE
+36 
-44 AQMASR
+44 
-50 NAGKCRFP
+50 
-58 LIPDD
+58 
-63 GFDEDDVR
+63 
-71 EQPRFEEQ
+71 
-79 HVQSGVYED
+79 
-88 QPTQRGIKVER
+88 
-99 SRRPYVEKVVAT
+99 
-111 YEEPEV
+111 EV
-117 QYEPD
+117 
-122 PEPVVKKVSV
+122 
-132 PSQESSRRP
+132 
-141 FRPTEM
+141 
-147 ISPIYGYNRPSV
+147 
-159 EKKVEKQ
+159 
-166 EEEKEREDLEI
+166 
-177 SVEGKSVVD
+177 
-186 AWLEKKGYTL
+186 
-196 SAFSEGQTTT
+196 
-206 PSSSGRAGNQQEE
+206 
-219 QNHSKKEEKSVV
+219 
-231 DQWLE
+231 
-236 KNGYEIERQEP
+236 
-247 VVEEKEV
+247 
-254 VQEINTPQEVSADEF
+254 
-269 LHKTIAERTEDAG
+269 
-282 KEKDVVVS
+282 
-290 NENSLQEELV
+290 
-300 DSQVEHEDTIL
+300 
-311 AEEMKC
+311 
-317 NTEIEKQTSEESVIV
+317 
-332 KAEEKLEETIIVEI
+332 
-346 PEEFAE
+346 
-352 IAETEEPEVEVTAET
+352 IAETEASEEAEVIAET
-367 EESEEVEVTAETEE
+367 EA

-396 VEVTAETEESEEVEV
+396 VEVV
-411 TAETEESEEVEV
+411 
-423 TAEAEESEEV
+423 AEA
-433 EVTAET
+433 
-439 EEFEEVK
+439 K
-446 VIAEAEE
+446 DL
-453 SEEAE
+453 
-458 VTTETEE
+458 
-465 SEEVEEIAETE
+465 
-476 ESEEVEEI
+476 
-484 AEAEESEEVE
+484 EEVE
-494 VIAEAEES
+494 VI
-502 EEVEVTTETEE
+502 VETEE
-513 SEEVE
+513 Q
-518 VTAETE
+518 
-524 ESEEVEV
+524 
-531 TAEAE
+531 
-536 ESEEVE
+536 
-542 VTAETEEF
+542 
-550 EEVKVIA
+550 
-557 EAEESEEAEV
+557 EEAAPV
-567 TTETEESEEVEEIA
+567 A
-581 ETEESEEVEEIAEA
+581 
-595 EESEEVEVI
+595 
-604 AEAEESEEVEVTTET
+604 
-619 EESEEVEVTAETEE
+619 
-633 SEEVEVTA
+633 
-641 EAEESEEVEV
+641 
-651 TAETEEFEEVKVIAE
+651 
-666 AEESEEVE
+666 
-674 EIAEAEES
+674 
-682 EVEAFVELE
+682 LG
-691 ETQPEMVLDE
+691 ETQQEILLDE
-701 AIEQKS
+701 VIEQKNG
-707 EFIHVAEADEQTKKD
+707 FIHVAEADEQTKKD
-722 VQSFANV
+722 VQSFADV
-729 LIAETEENKLVV
+729 LIAEEQPVV
-741 EEALVAEEQPVV
+741 EEAPVAEEQPVV

-760 GKPVVEEAPVAEEQ
+760 
-774 LVVEEA
+774 
-780 LVAEEQPV
+780 EQPV
-788 VEEAPIAEGKSVVE
+788 V
-802 EAPVAEEQLVVE
+802 Q
-814 ETTIAEE
+814 
-821 KPVVPKEEPKREKKR
+821 KEEPKREKKR

-858 RTSVMQPS
+858 RANAMQSS
-866 MGERVENKPV
+866 MSERVENKPV
-876 HQVEESPVQQVV
+876 QQVEETSVQQVEENPVQQVVVESQVEEKPMQQVVVESRVEATPVQQVV
-888 VESRVEEQPVKQVV
+888 VESRVEATPV
-902 VDPQVEEQPMQQ
+902 QQ
-914 VVVEPQVEEQPMQ
+914 VVVEPQVEEKPMQ
-927 QVVVEPQVKEQPM
+927 QVVVESRVEEKPM
-940 QQVVV
+940 QQVIV
-945 EPQVE
+945 EP
-950 VQPMQQVVVEPQVK
+950 
-964 EQPMQQVVVEPQVKE
+964 
-979 QPMQQVVVEPQVEE
+979 
-993 QLGQQMVVES
+993 

-1043 VLQTPPTYT
+1043 VLQTPPTYAI
-1052 VPPLALLS
+1052 PPLTLLS
-1060 IPRQAALDNKEW
+1060 IPQQAALDNTEW
-1072 LEEQKELL
+1072 LDEQKELL

-1292 IVSEREIPG
+1292 IVSGREIPG

-1428 MKPNYLFQQED
+1428 MKPNYLFKQED
-1439 LLAKTEQSESED
+1439 LLAKTEQAESED

-1495 ISEARGT
+1495 ISEGRGT

>member
-24 KQIESQPKIPRV
+24 KQVESQPKIPRV

-58 LIPDD
+58 LVPDN
-63 GFDEDDVR
+63 GFDEEDVI
-71 EQPRFEEQ
+71 ETGHFEEQ
-79 HVQSGVYED
+79 PVRAVTYEN
-88 QPTQRGIKVER
+88 QPVQRGIKVER
-99 SRRPYVEKVVAT
+99 SRRQYVEKVVST
-111 YEEPEV
+111 YEEPEM
-117 QYEPD
+117 QYEPER
-122 PEPVVKKVSV
+122 EPVVKKASA
-132 PSQESSRRP
+132 PSQESNRRP

-159 EKKVEKQ
+159 EKKEEKQ
-166 EEEKEREDLEI
+166 EEVKEREDLEI

-186 AWLEKKGYTL
+186 AWLEKKGYKL
-196 SAFSEGQTTT
+196 SDFSEGQAPT
-206 PSSSGRAGNQQEE
+206 SSSHRAANQQGEQQYEE
-219 QNHSKKEEKSVV
+219 NKKEEKSVV

-236 KNGYEIERQEP
+236 KNGYEIERQVP
-247 VVEEKEV
+247 LVEEKEV
-254 VQEINTPQEVSADEF
+254 IQEMSTPQEVSADEL
-269 LHKTIAERTEDAG
+269 LHKTVAEQMESA
-282 KEKDVVVS
+282 KLEKDVVVL
-290 NENSLQEELV
+290 NENNLQEELV
-300 DSQVEHEDTIL
+300 ASKVEHEDTIL
-311 AEEMKC
+311 SEEIKR
-317 NTEIEKQTSEESVIV
+317 NTEIKQPTIEVEKQAPEESVIV

-346 PEEFAE
+346 PEEVSKVE
-352 IAETEEPEVEVTAET
+352 VIAETEELEEVVMETEAPEEVEVIAEAKELEEVEVIAET
-367 EESEEVEVTAETEE
+367 EESEEVEVIAETEESEEVEVIAETEESEEVEVIAEAKELEEVEVIAETEE

-387 IAEAEESEE
+387 IAEAEE
-396 VEVTAETEESEEVEV
+396 T
-411 TAETEESEEVEV
+411 
-423 TAEAEESEEV
+423 
-433 EVTAET
+433 
-439 EEFEEVK
+439 
-446 VIAEAEE
+446 
-453 SEEAE
+453 
-458 VTTETEE
+458 
-465 SEEVEEIAETE
+465 
-476 ESEEVEEI
+476 
-484 AEAEESEEVE
+484 E
-494 VIAEAEES
+494 VIAETKAPV
-502 EEVEVTTETEE
+502 VETFV
-513 SEEVE
+513 
-518 VTAETE
+518 AL
-524 ESEEVEV
+524 
-531 TAEAE
+531 
-536 ESEEVE
+536 
-542 VTAETEEF
+542 
-550 EEVKVIA
+550 
-557 EAEESEEAEV
+557 
-567 TTETEESEEVEEIA
+567 EEIQQ
-581 ETEESEEVEEIAEA
+581 E
-595 EESEEVEVI
+595 
-604 AEAEESEEVEVTTET
+604 
-619 EESEEVEVTAETEE
+619 
-633 SEEVEVTA
+633 
-641 EAEESEEVEV
+641 
-651 TAETEEFEEVKVIAE
+651 
-666 AEESEEVE
+666 
-674 EIAEAEES
+674 
-682 EVEAFVELE
+682 
-691 ETQPEMVLDE
+691 DE

-729 LIAETEENKLVV
+729 LIAETEENRRVV
-741 EEALVAEEQPVV
+741 EEAQVAEEQRVVEEAQVAEEQRVVEEAQVAEEQRVVEEAPVVEEQRVVEETPIAEEQPVV
-753 EEAPIAE
+753 
-760 GKPVVEEAPVAEEQ
+760 Q
-774 LVVEEA
+774 
-780 LVAEEQPV
+780 
-788 VEEAPIAEGKSVVE
+788 
-802 EAPVAEEQLVVE
+802 
-814 ETTIAEE
+814 
-821 KPVVPKEEPKREKKR
+821 KEEPKREKKR

-858 RTSVMQPS
+858 RANAMQPS
-866 MGERVENKPV
+866 ANVRVENKPV
-876 HQVEESPVQQVV
+876 QQEVAEPQVEERPVQQVV
-888 VESRVEEQPVKQVV
+888 AE
-902 VDPQVEEQPMQQ
+902 PQVEENPMQQ
-914 VVVEPQVEEQPMQ
+914 VVVEPQVEERP
-927 QVVVEPQVKEQPM
+927 V
-940 QQVVV
+940 
-945 EPQVE
+945 
-950 VQPMQQVVVEPQVK
+950 
-964 EQPMQQVVVEPQVKE
+964 
-979 QPMQQVVVEPQVEE
+979 QQVVVEPQVEE
-993 QLGQQMVVES
+993 RPVQQVAEP
-1003 QVEEKPMQQ
+1003 QVEEQPMQQ

-1043 VLQTPPTYT
+1043 VLHTPPTYT

-1060 IPRQAALDNKEW
+1060 IPQQSALDNTEW

-1428 MKPNYLFQQED
+1428 MKPNYLFKQED
-1439 LLAKTEQSESED
+1439 LLAKTEQAESED
-1451 ELFFDA
+1451 ELFLDA

-1495 ISEARGT
+1495 ISEGRGT

>member
-9 FNKEEEQTAMNKEVP
+9 FNKEEEQTAMNKEAM

-71 EQPRFEEQ
+71 ELPHFEEQ
-79 HVQSGVYED
+79 PVQRGIYEE

-99 SRRPYVEKVVAT
+99 SRRQYVENAVST

-132 PSQESSRRP
+132 SPQESSRRP

-159 EKKVEKQ
+159 EKKEEKQ

-196 SAFSEGQTTT
+196 SYFSEGKAPT
-206 PSSSGRAGNQQEE
+206 SSSHQDVDQQG
-219 QNHSKKEEKSVV
+219 QQSKKEEKSVV

-254 VQEINTPQEVSADEF
+254 IQEINTPQEVSADEL
-269 LHKTIAERTEDAG
+269 LHKTVAERMEDAEQ
-282 KEKDVVVS
+282 EKDVVVL
-290 NENSLQEELV
+290 NENILQEELV
-300 DSQVEHEDTIL
+300 DSKVEHEDTIL
-311 AEEMKC
+311 SEEIKC
-317 NTEIEKQTSEESVIV
+317 NTEIEQPIMEVEKQAPEESVIV

-346 PEEFAE
+346 PEELGEVAE
-352 IAETEEPEVEVTAET
+352 VMAEAEVVAEAEETEEAEVMVEAEETEEAEVMAEMEETEEAEVIAETEG
-367 EESEEVEVTAETEE
+367 
-381 SEEVEV
+381 
-387 IAEAEESEE
+387 
-396 VEVTAETEESEEVEV
+396 
-411 TAETEESEEVEV
+411 
-423 TAEAEESEEV
+423 
-433 EVTAET
+433 
-439 EEFEEVK
+439 
-446 VIAEAEE
+446 
-453 SEEAE
+453 
-458 VTTETEE
+458 
-465 SEEVEEIAETE
+465 
-476 ESEEVEEI
+476 
-484 AEAEESEEVE
+484 
-494 VIAEAEES
+494 
-502 EEVEVTTETEE
+502 
-513 SEEVE
+513 
-518 VTAETE
+518 
-524 ESEEVEV
+524 
-531 TAEAE
+531 
-536 ESEEVE
+536 
-542 VTAETEEF
+542 
-550 EEVKVIA
+550 
-557 EAEESEEAEV
+557 
-567 TTETEESEEVEEIA
+567 
-581 ETEESEEVEEIAEA
+581 
-595 EESEEVEVI
+595 
-604 AEAEESEEVEVTTET
+604 
-619 EESEEVEVTAETEE
+619 
-633 SEEVEVTA
+633 
-641 EAEESEEVEV
+641 
-651 TAETEEFEEVKVIAE
+651 
-666 AEESEEVE
+666 
-674 EIAEAEES
+674 S
-682 EVEAFVELE
+682 EVEAIVELE
-691 ETQPEMVLDE
+691 ETQQEMVLDE
-701 AIEQKS
+701 AIEQKNK
-707 EFIHVAEADEQTKKD
+707 FIHVAEADEQTMED

-729 LIAETEENKLVV
+729 LIAETEESKPVA
-741 EEALVAEEQPVV
+741 EEGPAAEEQPVAEEGPAAEEQPVAEEGPVAEEQPVV
-753 EEAPIAE
+753 EEGP
-760 GKPVVEEAPVAEEQ
+760 
-774 LVVEEA
+774 
-780 LVAEEQPV
+780 VAEEQPV
-788 VEEAPIAEGKSVVE
+788 VEEG
-802 EAPVAEEQLVVE
+802 PVAEEQPVVE
-814 ETTIAEE
+814 EGPVAEE
-821 KPVVPKEEPKREKKR
+821 QPVAEEGPVAEEQPVVEEGPVAEEQPVAEEGPAAEEQPIVQKEEPKREKKR

-858 RTSVMQPS
+858 RTSAMQSS
-866 MGERVENKPV
+866 MSERVENKPV
-876 HQVEESPVQQVV
+876 HQLEEQPTQQMVVEPRVEEQPTQQMVVEPRVEEQPVQQVV
-888 VESRVEEQPVKQVV
+888 VE
-902 VDPQVEEQPMQQ
+902 PQVEEKPMQQVVVEPQVEEKPMQQVVVEPQVEEKPMQQ
-914 VVVEPQVEEQPMQ
+914 VVVEPQVEEQPA
-927 QVVVEPQVKEQPM
+927 
-940 QQVVV
+940 
-945 EPQVE
+945 
-950 VQPMQQVVVEPQVK
+950 
-964 EQPMQQVVVEPQVKE
+964 
-979 QPMQQVVVEPQVEE
+979 
-993 QLGQQMVVES
+993 QQMVVES
-1003 QVEEKPMQQ
+1003 RMEEQPVQQMVVESRVEERPVQQ
-1012 VVVEQVQKP
+1012 MVAGQVQKP
-1021 ISSTEVQ
+1021 SSSTEPQ

-1060 IPRQAALDNKEW
+1060 IPQQSALDNTEW

-1226 HEVKLMLIDPKMVE
+1226 HEVKLILIDPKMVE

-1428 MKPNYLFQQED
+1428 MKPNYLFKQED
-1439 LLAKTEQSESED
+1439 LLAKSEQSESED
-1451 ELFFDA
+1451 ELFLDA

-1495 ISEARGT
+1495 ISEGRGT

-1515 AMQETNV
+1515 AMQETNI

>member
-1 MLDWMKKL
+1 
-9 FNKEEEQTAMNKEVP
+9 EEQ
-24 KQIESQPKIPRV
+24 
-36 NHYTEARE
+36 
-44 AQMASR
+44 
-50 NAGKCRFP
+50 
-58 LIPDD
+58 
-63 GFDEDDVR
+63 
-71 EQPRFEEQ
+71 
-79 HVQSGVYED
+79 
-88 QPTQRGIKVER
+88 
-99 SRRPYVEKVVAT
+99 
-111 YEEPEV
+111 
-117 QYEPD
+117 
-122 PEPVVKKVSV
+122 
-132 PSQESSRRP
+132 
-141 FRPTEM
+141 
-147 ISPIYGYNRPSV
+147 
-159 EKKVEKQ
+159 
-166 EEEKEREDLEI
+166 
-177 SVEGKSVVD
+177 
-186 AWLEKKGYTL
+186 
-196 SAFSEGQTTT
+196 
-206 PSSSGRAGNQQEE
+206 
-219 QNHSKKEEKSVV
+219 
-231 DQWLE
+231 
-236 KNGYEIERQEP
+236 
-247 VVEEKEV
+247 
-254 VQEINTPQEVSADEF
+254 
-269 LHKTIAERTEDAG
+269 
-282 KEKDVVVS
+282 
-290 NENSLQEELV
+290 
-300 DSQVEHEDTIL
+300 
-311 AEEMKC
+311 
-317 NTEIEKQTSEESVIV
+317 
-332 KAEEKLEETIIVEI
+332 
-346 PEEFAE
+346 
-352 IAETEEPEVEVTAET
+352 
-367 EESEEVEVTAETEE
+367 
-381 SEEVEV
+381 
-387 IAEAEESEE
+387 
-396 VEVTAETEESEEVEV
+396 
-411 TAETEESEEVEV
+411 
-423 TAEAEESEEV
+423 
-433 EVTAET
+433 
-439 EEFEEVK
+439 
-446 VIAEAEE
+446 
-453 SEEAE
+453 
-458 VTTETEE
+458 
-465 SEEVEEIAETE
+465 
-476 ESEEVEEI
+476 
-484 AEAEESEEVE
+484 
-494 VIAEAEES
+494 
-502 EEVEVTTETEE
+502 
-513 SEEVE
+513 
-518 VTAETE
+518 
-524 ESEEVEV
+524 
-531 TAEAE
+531 
-536 ESEEVE
+536 
-542 VTAETEEF
+542 
-550 EEVKVIA
+550 
-557 EAEESEEAEV
+557 
-567 TTETEESEEVEEIA
+567 
-581 ETEESEEVEEIAEA
+581 
-595 EESEEVEVI
+595 
-604 AEAEESEEVEVTTET
+604 
-619 EESEEVEVTAETEE
+619 
-633 SEEVEVTA
+633 
-641 EAEESEEVEV
+641 
-651 TAETEEFEEVKVIAE
+651 
-666 AEESEEVE
+666 
-674 EIAEAEES
+674 
-682 EVEAFVELE
+682 
-691 ETQPEMVLDE
+691 
-701 AIEQKS
+701 
-707 EFIHVAEADEQTKKD
+707 
-722 VQSFANV
+722 
-729 LIAETEENKLVV
+729 
-741 EEALVAEEQPVV
+741 
-753 EEAPIAE
+753 
-760 GKPVVEEAPVAEEQ
+760 
-774 LVVEEA
+774 
-780 LVAEEQPV
+780 
-788 VEEAPIAEGKSVVE
+788 SVVE
-802 EAPVAEEQLVVE
+802 EAPVAEEQSVVE
-814 ETTIAEE
+814 EAPVAEE
-821 KPVVPKEEPKREKKR
+821 QSVVEEAPVAEEQSVVEEAPVAEEQPVVQKEEPKREKKR

-858 RTSVMQPS
+858 RTKAMQPS
-866 MGERVENKPV
+866 DVRVENKPV
-876 HQVEESPVQQVV
+876 QQEV
-888 VESRVEEQPVKQVV
+888 VE
-902 VDPQVEEQPMQQ
+902 PQVEEQPMQQ
-914 VVVEPQVEEQPMQ
+914 VVVEPQVEEQPVQ
-927 QVVVEPQVKEQPM
+927 QEVVEPQVEEQPM

-945 EPQVE
+945 ES
-950 VQPMQQVVVEPQVK
+950 
-964 EQPMQQVVVEPQVKE
+964 
-979 QPMQQVVVEPQVEE
+979 QVEE
-993 QLGQQMVVES
+993 QPVQRVVVES
-1003 QVEEKPMQQ
+1003 QVEQPIQQ

-1021 ISSTEVQ
+1021 ISSTEVK

-1043 VLQTPPTYT
+1043 VLHTPPTYT

-1060 IPRQAALDNKEW
+1060 IPQQTALDNTEW

-1407 VQGVYVSDDEIEK
+1407 IQGVYVSDDEIEK
-1420 TVDHVKKQ
+1420 TVDHVRKQ
-1428 MKPNYLFQQED
+1428 MKPNYLFKQED
-1439 LLAKTEQSESED
+1439 LLAKTEQAESED

-1495 ISEARGT
+1495 ISEGRGT

>member
-1 MLDWMKKL
+1 
-9 FNKEEEQTAMNKEVP
+9 
-24 KQIESQPKIPRV
+24 
-36 NHYTEARE
+36 
-44 AQMASR
+44 
-50 NAGKCRFP
+50 
-58 LIPDD
+58 
-63 GFDEDDVR
+63 
-71 EQPRFEEQ
+71 
-79 HVQSGVYED
+79 
-88 QPTQRGIKVER
+88 
-99 SRRPYVEKVVAT
+99 
-111 YEEPEV
+111 
-117 QYEPD
+117 
-122 PEPVVKKVSV
+122 
-132 PSQESSRRP
+132 
-141 FRPTEM
+141 
-147 ISPIYGYNRPSV
+147 
-159 EKKVEKQ
+159 
-166 EEEKEREDLEI
+166 
-177 SVEGKSVVD
+177 
-186 AWLEKKGYTL
+186 
-196 SAFSEGQTTT
+196 
-206 PSSSGRAGNQQEE
+206 
-219 QNHSKKEEKSVV
+219 
-231 DQWLE
+231 
-236 KNGYEIERQEP
+236 
-247 VVEEKEV
+247 
-254 VQEINTPQEVSADEF
+254 
-269 LHKTIAERTEDAG
+269 
-282 KEKDVVVS
+282 
-290 NENSLQEELV
+290 
-300 DSQVEHEDTIL
+300 
-311 AEEMKC
+311 
-317 NTEIEKQTSEESVIV
+317 
-332 KAEEKLEETIIVEI
+332 
-346 PEEFAE
+346 
-352 IAETEEPEVEVTAET
+352 
-367 EESEEVEVTAETEE
+367 
-381 SEEVEV
+381 EVEV
-387 IAEAEESEE
+387 IAEAEELEE
-396 VEVTAETEESEEVEV
+396 VEV
-411 TAETEESEEVEV
+411 
-423 TAEAEESEEV
+423 
-433 EVTAET
+433 
-439 EEFEEVK
+439 
-446 VIAEAEE
+446 I
-453 SEEAE
+453 
-458 VTTETEE
+458 TETEE
-465 SEEVEEIAETE
+465 L
-476 ESEEVEEI
+476 
-484 AEAEESEEVE
+484 EEVE
-494 VIAEAEES
+494 VIAEIKAPV
-502 EEVEVTTETEE
+502 VETFV
-513 SEEVE
+513 
-518 VTAETE
+518 AL
-524 ESEEVEV
+524 
-531 TAEAE
+531 
-536 ESEEVE
+536 
-542 VTAETEEF
+542 
-550 EEVKVIA
+550 
-557 EAEESEEAEV
+557 
-567 TTETEESEEVEEIA
+567 EEIQQ
-581 ETEESEEVEEIAEA
+581 E
-595 EESEEVEVI
+595 
-604 AEAEESEEVEVTTET
+604 
-619 EESEEVEVTAETEE
+619 
-633 SEEVEVTA
+633 
-641 EAEESEEVEV
+641 
-651 TAETEEFEEVKVIAE
+651 
-666 AEESEEVE
+666 
-674 EIAEAEES
+674 
-682 EVEAFVELE
+682 
-691 ETQPEMVLDE
+691 DE

-707 EFIHVAEADEQTKKD
+707 EFIHVAEADEQTKND

-729 LIAETEENKLVV
+729 LLAETEENKR
-741 EEALVAEEQPVV
+741 
-753 EEAPIAE
+753 
-760 GKPVVEEAPVAEEQ
+760 VVEEAPVAEEQ
-774 LVVEEA
+774 RVVEETP
-780 LVAEEQPV
+780 VAEEQR
-788 VEEAPIAEGKSVVE
+788 VVE
-802 EAPVAEEQLVVE
+802 EAPVAEEQRVVE
-814 ETTIAEE
+814 EAPVAEE
-821 KPVVPKEEPKREKKR
+821 QRVVEEAPVAEEQPVVKKEEPKREKKR

-858 RTSVMQPS
+858 RANAMQHSVNV
-866 MGERVENKPV
+866 RVENR
-876 HQVEESPVQQVV
+876 PVQQVV
-888 VESRVEEQPVKQVV
+888 AE
-902 VDPQVEEQPMQQ
+902 PQVEEQPMQQ
-914 VVVEPQVEEQPMQ
+914 VVAEPQVEEQPMQ
-927 QVVVEPQVKEQPM
+927 QVVVESQVEEQPM

-945 EPQVE
+945 ES
-950 VQPMQQVVVEPQVK
+950 
-964 EQPMQQVVVEPQVKE
+964 
-979 QPMQQVVVEPQVEE
+979 QVEE
-993 QLGQQMVVES
+993 QSV
-1003 QVEEKPMQQ
+1003 QQ
-1012 VVVEQVQKP
+1012 VVAEPQMEERPVQQVVEEQVQKP

-1043 VLQTPPTYT
+1043 VLHTPPTYT

-1060 IPRQAALDNKEW
+1060 IPQQSALDNTEW
-1072 LEEQKELL
+1072 LDEQKELL

-1420 TVDHVKKQ
+1420 TVDHVRKQ
-1428 MKPNYLFQQED
+1428 MKPNYLFKQED
-1439 LLAKTEQSESED
+1439 LLAKTEQAESED
-1451 ELFFDA
+1451 ELFFEA

-1480 NRAARLIEEMESQGI
+1480 NRAARLIEEMQSQGI

>member
-1 MLDWMKKL
+1 
-9 FNKEEEQTAMNKEVP
+9 
-24 KQIESQPKIPRV
+24 
-36 NHYTEARE
+36 
-44 AQMASR
+44 
-50 NAGKCRFP
+50 
-58 LIPDD
+58 
-63 GFDEDDVR
+63 
-71 EQPRFEEQ
+71 
-79 HVQSGVYED
+79 
-88 QPTQRGIKVER
+88 
-99 SRRPYVEKVVAT
+99 
-111 YEEPEV
+111 
-117 QYEPD
+117 
-122 PEPVVKKVSV
+122 
-132 PSQESSRRP
+132 
-141 FRPTEM
+141 
-147 ISPIYGYNRPSV
+147 
-159 EKKVEKQ
+159 
-166 EEEKEREDLEI
+166 
-177 SVEGKSVVD
+177 
-186 AWLEKKGYTL
+186 
-196 SAFSEGQTTT
+196 
-206 PSSSGRAGNQQEE
+206 
-219 QNHSKKEEKSVV
+219 
-231 DQWLE
+231 
-236 KNGYEIERQEP
+236 
-247 VVEEKEV
+247 
-254 VQEINTPQEVSADEF
+254 
-269 LHKTIAERTEDAG
+269 
-282 KEKDVVVS
+282 
-290 NENSLQEELV
+290 
-300 DSQVEHEDTIL
+300 
-311 AEEMKC
+311 
-317 NTEIEKQTSEESVIV
+317 
-332 KAEEKLEETIIVEI
+332 
-346 PEEFAE
+346 
-352 IAETEEPEVEVTAET
+352 
-367 EESEEVEVTAETEE
+367 
-381 SEEVEV
+381 
-387 IAEAEESEE
+387 
-396 VEVTAETEESEEVEV
+396 
-411 TAETEESEEVEV
+411 
-423 TAEAEESEEV
+423 
-433 EVTAET
+433 
-439 EEFEEVK
+439 
-446 VIAEAEE
+446 EE

-458 VTTETEE
+458 VIAEINAPVVETF
-465 SEEVEEIAETE
+465 VALEEIQQE
-476 ESEEVEEI
+476 
-484 AEAEESEEVE
+484 
-494 VIAEAEES
+494 
-502 EEVEVTTETEE
+502 
-513 SEEVE
+513 
-518 VTAETE
+518 
-524 ESEEVEV
+524 
-531 TAEAE
+531 
-536 ESEEVE
+536 
-542 VTAETEEF
+542 
-550 EEVKVIA
+550 
-557 EAEESEEAEV
+557 
-567 TTETEESEEVEEIA
+567 
-581 ETEESEEVEEIAEA
+581 
-595 EESEEVEVI
+595 
-604 AEAEESEEVEVTTET
+604 
-619 EESEEVEVTAETEE
+619 
-633 SEEVEVTA
+633 
-641 EAEESEEVEV
+641 
-651 TAETEEFEEVKVIAE
+651 
-666 AEESEEVE
+666 
-674 EIAEAEES
+674 
-682 EVEAFVELE
+682 
-691 ETQPEMVLDE
+691 DE

-722 VQSFANV
+722 VQSFADV
-729 LIAETEENKLVV
+729 LI
-741 EEALVAEEQPVV
+741 AEEQPVV
-753 EEAPIAE
+753 EEAPVVEKQPVAE
-760 GKPVVEEAPVAEEQ
+760 ETLVAEEQRVVEEAPVAEEQ
-774 LVVEEA
+774 QVVEEA
-780 LVAEEQPV
+780 PVVEEQSVVEEAPVVEEQPVAEETPVAEEQPV
-788 VEEAPIAEGKSVVE
+788 V
-802 EAPVAEEQLVVE
+802 Q
-814 ETTIAEE
+814 
-821 KPVVPKEEPKREKKR
+821 KEEPKREKKR

-858 RTSVMQPS
+858 RANAMQPS
-866 MGERVENKPV
+866 ANVRVENKPV
-876 HQVEESPVQQVV
+876 QQEVAEPQVEERPVQQVAAEPQMEEHPVQQVV
-888 VESRVEEQPVKQVV
+888 AK
-902 VDPQVEEQPMQQ
+902 PQVEEQTMKQVVAEPQVEERPVQQ
-914 VVVEPQVEEQPMQ
+914 VVAEPQVEEHPVQQVVAEPQVEEQPI
-927 QVVVEPQVKEQPM
+927 
-940 QQVVV
+940 
-945 EPQVE
+945 
-950 VQPMQQVVVEPQVK
+950 
-964 EQPMQQVVVEPQVKE
+964 
-979 QPMQQVVVEPQVEE
+979 
-993 QLGQQMVVES
+993 
-1003 QVEEKPMQQ
+1003 QQ

-1043 VLQTPPTYT
+1043 VLHTPPTYT

-1060 IPRQAALDNKEW
+1060 IPQQSALDNTEW

-1428 MKPNYLFQQED
+1428 MKPNYLFKQED
-1439 LLAKTEQSESED
+1439 LLAKTEQAESED
-1451 ELFFDA
+1451 ELFLDA

-1495 ISEARGT
+1495 ISEGRGT

>member
-58 LIPDD
+58 LVPDN
-63 GFDEDDVR
+63 GFDEEDESEVN
-71 EQPRFEEQ
+71 RFEEQ
-79 HVQSGVYED
+79 PVQGVAYEE
-88 QPTQRGIKVER
+88 PTAQRGIKVER
-99 SRRPYVEKVVAT
+99 SRRPYVEKVVST

-117 QYEPD
+117 QYEPVR
-122 PEPVVKKVSV
+122 ESVVKKASA
-132 PSQESSRRP
+132 PSQESNRRP

-159 EKKVEKQ
+159 EKKEEKQ
-166 EEEKEREDLEI
+166 EEVKEREDLEI

-186 AWLEKKGYTL
+186 AWLEKKGYKL
-196 SAFSEGQTTT
+196 SDFSEGQAPT
-206 PSSSGRAGNQQEE
+206 SSSHRAANQQGEQQYEE
-219 QNHSKKEEKSVV
+219 NKKEEKSVV

-236 KNGYEIERQEP
+236 KNGYEIERQVP
-247 VVEEKEV
+247 LVEEKEV
-254 VQEINTPQEVSADEF
+254 IQEMSTPQEVSADEL
-269 LHKTIAERTEDAG
+269 LHKTVAEQMESA
-282 KEKDVVVS
+282 KLEKDVVVL
-290 NENSLQEELV
+290 NENNLQEELV
-300 DSQVEHEDTIL
+300 ASKVEHEDTIL
-311 AEEMKC
+311 SEEIKR
-317 NTEIEKQTSEESVIV
+317 NTEIKQPTIEVEKQAPEESVIV

-346 PEEFAE
+346 PEEVSKVE
-352 IAETEEPEVEVTAET
+352 VIAETEELEEVVMET
-367 EESEEVEVTAETEE
+367 EAPEEVEVIAEAKELEEVEVIAETEE

-396 VEVTAETEESEEVEV
+396 AEVIAETEESEEVEV
-411 TAETEESEEVEV
+411 
-423 TAEAEESEEV
+423 
-433 EVTAET
+433 
-439 EEFEEVK
+439 
-446 VIAEAEE
+446 
-453 SEEAE
+453 
-458 VTTETEE
+458 
-465 SEEVEEIAETE
+465 IAET
-476 ESEEVEEI
+476 
-484 AEAEESEEVE
+484 EESEEVE

-502 EEVEVTTETEE
+502 EEAEVITETEE

-518 VTAETE
+518 VIAEAK

-531 TAEAE
+531 IAEAK

-542 VTAETEEF
+542 V
-550 EEVKVIA
+550 IA
-557 EAEESEEAEV
+557 EAK
-567 TTETEESEEVEEIA
+567 ESEEVEVIA
-581 ETEESEEVEEIAEA
+581 ET

-604 AEAEESEEVEVTTET
+604 AEAEETE
-619 EESEEVEVTAETEE
+619 
-633 SEEVEVTA
+633 
-641 EAEESEEVEV
+641 
-651 TAETEEFEEVKVIAE
+651 VIAE
-666 AEESEEVE
+666 TKAPVVETFVALE
-674 EIAEAEES
+674 EIQQE
-682 EVEAFVELE
+682 
-691 ETQPEMVLDE
+691 DE

-729 LIAETEENKLVV
+729 LIAETEENRRIVEEAQVAEEQRVV
-741 EEALVAEEQPVV
+741 EEAPVVEEQRVVEETPIAEEQPVV
-753 EEAPIAE
+753 
-760 GKPVVEEAPVAEEQ
+760 Q
-774 LVVEEA
+774 
-780 LVAEEQPV
+780 
-788 VEEAPIAEGKSVVE
+788 
-802 EAPVAEEQLVVE
+802 
-814 ETTIAEE
+814 
-821 KPVVPKEEPKREKKR
+821 KEEPKREKKR

-858 RTSVMQPS
+858 RANAMQPS
-866 MGERVENKPV
+866 ANVRVENKPV
-876 HQVEESPVQQVV
+876 QQEVAEPQVEERPVQQVV
-888 VESRVEEQPVKQVV
+888 AE
-902 VDPQVEEQPMQQ
+902 PQVEERPVQQVVAEPQVEENPMQQ
-914 VVVEPQVEEQPMQ
+914 VVVEPQVEERP
-927 QVVVEPQVKEQPM
+927 V
-940 QQVVV
+940 
-945 EPQVE
+945 
-950 VQPMQQVVVEPQVK
+950 
-964 EQPMQQVVVEPQVKE
+964 
-979 QPMQQVVVEPQVEE
+979 QQVVVEPQVEE
-993 QLGQQMVVES
+993 RPVQQVAEP
-1003 QVEEKPMQQ
+1003 QVEERPVQQVVAEPQVEEQPMQQ

-1043 VLQTPPTYT
+1043 VLHTPPTYT

-1060 IPRQAALDNKEW
+1060 IPQQSALDNTEW

-1428 MKPNYLFQQED
+1428 MKPNYLFKQED
-1439 LLAKTEQSESED
+1439 LLAKTEQAESED
-1451 ELFFDA
+1451 ELFLDA

-1495 ISEARGT
+1495 ISEGRGT

>member
-24 KQIESQPKIPRV
+24 KQMESQPKIPRV

-58 LIPDD
+58 LVPDN
-63 GFDEDDVR
+63 GFDEEDVI
-71 EQPRFEEQ
+71 ETGHFEE
-79 HVQSGVYED
+79 HSVQAVTYED
-88 QPTQRGIKVER
+88 QPIQRGIKVER
-99 SRRPYVEKVVAT
+99 SRRPYVEKVVST

-117 QYEPD
+117 QYEP
-122 PEPVVKKVSV
+122 ERESVIKKASAPV
-132 PSQESSRRP
+132 QESNRRP

-159 EKKVEKQ
+159 EKKEEKQ
-166 EEEKEREDLEI
+166 EEVKEREDLVI
-177 SVEGKSVVD
+177 SVEGKAVVD

-196 SAFSEGQTTT
+196 SDFSEGQAT
-206 PSSSGRAGNQQEE
+206 SSSPSHESVGQQD
-219 QNHSKKEEKSVV
+219 KKKEKSVV

-247 VVEEKEV
+247 LVEEKEV
-254 VQEINTPQEVSADEF
+254 IQEMSTPQEVSADEL
-269 LHKTIAERTEDAG
+269 LHKTVAEQMESAEL
-282 KEKDVVVS
+282 EKDVVVL
-290 NENSLQEELV
+290 NENNLQEELV
-300 DSQVEHEDTIL
+300 ASKVEHEDTIL
-311 AEEMKC
+311 SEEIKR
-317 NTEIEKQTSEESVIV
+317 NTEIEQPTIEVEKQTSQESVIV

-346 PEEFAE
+346 PEETE
-352 IAETEEPEVEVTAET
+352 EVEVIAETEETEEVEVIAET
-367 EESEEVEVTAETEE
+367 EETEEVEVIAETEETEEVEVIAEAEELEEVEAIAETEELEEVEVIAEAEELEEVEAIAETEELEEVEAIAETEE

-387 IAEAEESEE
+387 IAEAEELEE
-396 VEVTAETEESEEVEV
+396 VEAIAETEELEEVE
-411 TAETEESEEVEV
+411 
-423 TAEAEESEEV
+423 
-433 EVTAET
+433 
-439 EEFEEVK
+439 

-453 SEEAE
+453 L
-458 VTTETEE
+458 
-465 SEEVEEIAETE
+465 EEVEAIAETE
-476 ESEEVEEI
+476 ELEEVEAI
-484 AEAEESEEVE
+484 AETEESEEVE
-494 VIAEAEES
+494 VIAEAEELE
-502 EEVEVTTETEE
+502 EEVEVITETEE
-513 SEEVE
+513 LEEEVE
-518 VTAETE
+518 VITETAETE
-524 ESEEVEV
+524 EL
-531 TAEAE
+531 
-536 ESEEVE
+536 
-542 VTAETEEF
+542 
-550 EEVKVIA
+550 
-557 EAEESEEAEV
+557 
-567 TTETEESEEVEEIA
+567 
-581 ETEESEEVEEIAEA
+581 
-595 EESEEVEVI
+595 EEVEVI
-604 AEAEESEEVEVTTET
+604 TEAEETEAPVVETFV
-619 EESEEVEVTAETEE
+619 AL
-633 SEEVEVTA
+633 
-641 EAEESEEVEV
+641 
-651 TAETEEFEEVKVIAE
+651 
-666 AEESEEVE
+666 E
-674 EIAEAEES
+674 EIQQED
-682 EVEAFVELE
+682 EV
-691 ETQPEMVLDE
+691 
-701 AIEQKS
+701 IEQKS

-729 LIAETEENKLVV
+729 LIAETEENRR
-741 EEALVAEEQPVV
+741 
-753 EEAPIAE
+753 
-760 GKPVVEEAPVAEEQ
+760 VVEEAPVAEEQ
-774 LVVEEA
+774 
-780 LVAEEQPV
+780 PV
-788 VEEAPIAEGKSVVE
+788 V
-802 EAPVAEEQLVVE
+802 Q
-814 ETTIAEE
+814 
-821 KPVVPKEEPKREKKR
+821 KEEPKREKKR

-858 RTSVMQPS
+858 RTKAMQPS
-866 MGERVENKPV
+866 VDVRVENKPV
-876 HQVEESPVQQVV
+876 QQEV
-888 VESRVEEQPVKQVV
+888 VE
-902 VDPQVEEQPMQQ
+902 PQVEEQPMQQ
-914 VVVEPQVEEQPMQ
+914 VVVEPQVKEQPMQQEVVELQVEEQPMQQEVVEPQVEEQPMQQEVVKPQVEEQPMQ

-950 VQPMQQVVVEPQVK
+950 EQPVQQV
-964 EQPMQQVVVEPQVKE
+964 
-979 QPMQQVVVEPQVEE
+979 
-993 QLGQQMVVES
+993 VVES
-1003 QVEEKPMQQ
+1003 QVEQPIQQ

-1021 ISSTEVQ
+1021 ISSTEVK

-1043 VLQTPPTYT
+1043 VLHTPPTYT

-1060 IPRQAALDNKEW
+1060 IPQQTALDNTEW

-1407 VQGVYVSDDEIEK
+1407 IQGVYVSDDEIEK
-1420 TVDHVKKQ
+1420 TVDHVRKQ
-1428 MKPNYLFQQED
+1428 MKPNYLFKQED
-1439 LLAKTEQSESED
+1439 LLAKTEQAESED
-1451 ELFFDA
+1451 ELFFYA

-1480 NRAARLIEEMESQGI
+1480 NRAARLIEEMEAQGI

>member
-1 MLDWMKKL
+1 
-9 FNKEEEQTAMNKEVP
+9 EE
-24 KQIESQPKIPRV
+24 R
-36 NHYTEARE
+36 
-44 AQMASR
+44 
-50 NAGKCRFP
+50 
-58 LIPDD
+58 
-63 GFDEDDVR
+63 
-71 EQPRFEEQ
+71 
-79 HVQSGVYED
+79 
-88 QPTQRGIKVER
+88 
-99 SRRPYVEKVVAT
+99 
-111 YEEPEV
+111 
-117 QYEPD
+117 
-122 PEPVVKKVSV
+122 
-132 PSQESSRRP
+132 
-141 FRPTEM
+141 
-147 ISPIYGYNRPSV
+147 
-159 EKKVEKQ
+159 
-166 EEEKEREDLEI
+166 
-177 SVEGKSVVD
+177 
-186 AWLEKKGYTL
+186 
-196 SAFSEGQTTT
+196 
-206 PSSSGRAGNQQEE
+206 
-219 QNHSKKEEKSVV
+219 
-231 DQWLE
+231 
-236 KNGYEIERQEP
+236 
-247 VVEEKEV
+247 
-254 VQEINTPQEVSADEF
+254 
-269 LHKTIAERTEDAG
+269 
-282 KEKDVVVS
+282 
-290 NENSLQEELV
+290 
-300 DSQVEHEDTIL
+300 
-311 AEEMKC
+311 
-317 NTEIEKQTSEESVIV
+317 
-332 KAEEKLEETIIVEI
+332 
-346 PEEFAE
+346 
-352 IAETEEPEVEVTAET
+352 
-367 EESEEVEVTAETEE
+367 
-381 SEEVEV
+381 EEVEV
-387 IAEAEESEE
+387 IAETEEREE
-396 VEVTAETEESEEVEV
+396 VEVIT
-411 TAETEESEEVEV
+411 
-423 TAEAEESEEV
+423 
-433 EVTAET
+433 
-439 EEFEEVK
+439 
-446 VIAEAEE
+446 
-453 SEEAE
+453 
-458 VTTETEE
+458 
-465 SEEVEEIAETE
+465 
-476 ESEEVEEI
+476 
-484 AEAEESEEVE
+484 EAEESEEVE
-494 VIAEAEES
+494 VIAE
-502 EEVEVTTETEE
+502 TE
-513 SEEVE
+513 
-518 VTAETE
+518 AP
-524 ESEEVEV
+524 
-531 TAEAE
+531 
-536 ESEEVE
+536 
-542 VTAETEEF
+542 
-550 EEVKVIA
+550 
-557 EAEESEEAEV
+557 EEAEPV
-567 TTETEESEEVEEIA
+567 A
-581 ETEESEEVEEIAEA
+581 
-595 EESEEVEVI
+595 
-604 AEAEESEEVEVTTET
+604 
-619 EESEEVEVTAETEE
+619 
-633 SEEVEVTA
+633 
-641 EAEESEEVEV
+641 
-651 TAETEEFEEVKVIAE
+651 
-666 AEESEEVE
+666 
-674 EIAEAEES
+674 
-682 EVEAFVELE
+682 LE
-691 ETQPEMVLDE
+691 ETQQEMLLNEV
-701 AIEQKS
+701 IEQKN

-722 VQSFANV
+722 VQSFADV
-729 LIAETEENKLVV
+729 LIAEEQQVV
-741 EEALVAEEQPVV
+741 EEALIAEERQVEEEAVIAEEQQVV
-753 EEAPIAE
+753 EEAAIAEEQQVEEEAVIAEEQQVKEEAPIAE
-760 GKPVVEEAPVAEEQ
+760 EQQVVEETVIAEEQRVVEEAAIVEEQQVEEEAPVAEEQ
-774 LVVEEA
+774 QVVEEA
-780 LVAEEQPV
+780 AIAEEQQVEEEAVIAEEQRVVEEAAIVEEQQVEEEAVIAEEQQVKEEAPIVEEQQVEEEAVIAEEQQVKEEAPIAEEQQVVEETPVAEEQPV
-788 VEEAPIAEGKSVVE
+788 VK
-802 EAPVAEEQLVVE
+802 
-814 ETTIAEE
+814 
-821 KPVVPKEEPKREKKR
+821 KEEPKREKKR

-858 RTSVMQPS
+858 RANAMQS
-866 MGERVENKPV
+866 SKSERVENKPV
-876 HQVEESPVQQVV
+876 QQVEETSVQQEVVKPQMEETSVQQEVVKPQMEEKPVQQAAVEPQVEEKPMQQMVVEPQVEEKPVQQVV
-888 VESRVEEQPVKQVV
+888 VESRVEEKPVQQVV
-902 VDPQVEEQPMQQ
+902 VESRVEEKPVQQ
-914 VVVEPQVEEQPMQ
+914 AAVEPQVEEKPVQ
-927 QVVVEPQVKEQPM
+927 QAA
-940 QQVVV
+940 
-945 EPQVE
+945 
-950 VQPMQQVVVEPQVK
+950 
-964 EQPMQQVVVEPQVKE
+964 
-979 QPMQQVVVEPQVEE
+979 VEPQVEE
-993 QLGQQMVVES
+993 KPVQQVAVEP
-1003 QVEEKPMQQ
+1003 QVEERPVQQ

-1043 VLQTPPTYT
+1043 VLQTPPTYAI
-1052 VPPLALLS
+1052 PPLTLLS
-1060 IPRQAALDNKEW
+1060 IPQQAALDNTEW
-1072 LEEQKELL
+1072 LDEQKELL

-1428 MKPNYLFQQED
+1428 MKPNYLFKQED
-1439 LLAKTEQSESED
+1439 LLAKTEQAESED
-1451 ELFFDA
+1451 ELFFEA

-1480 NRAARLIEEMESQGI
+1480 NRAARLIEEMQSQGI

>member
-58 LIPDD
+58 LVPDN
-63 GFDEDDVR
+63 GFDEEDESEVN
-71 EQPRFEEQ
+71 RFEEQ
-79 HVQSGVYED
+79 PVQGVAYEE
-88 QPTQRGIKVER
+88 PTAQRGIKVER
-99 SRRPYVEKVVAT
+99 SRRPYVEKVVST

-117 QYEPD
+117 QYEPVR
-122 PEPVVKKVSV
+122 ESVVKKASA
-132 PSQESSRRP
+132 PSQESNRRP

-166 EEEKEREDLEI
+166 EEVKEREDLEI

-186 AWLEKKGYTL
+186 AWLEKKGYKL
-196 SAFSEGQTTT
+196 SDFSEGQAPT
-206 PSSSGRAGNQQEE
+206 SSSHRAANQQGEQQYEE
-219 QNHSKKEEKSVV
+219 NKKEEKSVV

-236 KNGYEIERQEP
+236 KNGYEIERQVP
-247 VVEEKEV
+247 LVEEKEV
-254 VQEINTPQEVSADEF
+254 IKEMSTPQEVSADEL
-269 LHKTIAERTEDAG
+269 LHKTVAEQMESA
-282 KEKDVVVS
+282 KLEKDVVVL
-290 NENSLQEELV
+290 NENNLQEELV
-300 DSQVEHEDTIL
+300 ASKVEHEDTIL
-311 AEEMKC
+311 SEEIKR
-317 NTEIEKQTSEESVIV
+317 NTEIKQPTIEVEKQAPEESVIV

-346 PEEFAE
+346 PEEVSKVE
-352 IAETEEPEVEVTAET
+352 VIAETEELEEVVMETEAPEEVEAEG
-367 EESEEVEVTAETEE
+367 SEEVEVIAETEEVEVIAETEEVEVIAETEEVEVIAETEEVEVIAETEEVEVIAETKEPEEVVMETEEVEVIAEAEEVEVIVETEE

-387 IAEAEESEE
+387 IAEAEE
-396 VEVTAETEESEEVEV
+396 VEVIVETEESEEVEV
-411 TAETEESEEVEV
+411 IAEAKELEEVEV
-423 TAEAEESEEV
+423 
-433 EVTAET
+433 
-439 EEFEEVK
+439 
-446 VIAEAEE
+446 I
-453 SEEAE
+453 
-458 VTTETEE
+458 TET
-465 SEEVEEIAETE
+465 
-476 ESEEVEEI
+476 
-484 AEAEESEEVE
+484 EESEEVE
-494 VIAEAEES
+494 VIAEAEE
-502 EEVEVTTETEE
+502 T
-513 SEEVE
+513 
-518 VTAETE
+518 
-524 ESEEVEV
+524 
-531 TAEAE
+531 
-536 ESEEVE
+536 
-542 VTAETEEF
+542 
-550 EEVKVIA
+550 
-557 EAEESEEAEV
+557 
-567 TTETEESEEVEEIA
+567 
-581 ETEESEEVEEIAEA
+581 
-595 EESEEVEVI
+595 EVI
-604 AEAEESEEVEVTTET
+604 AETKAPVVETFV
-619 EESEEVEVTAETEE
+619 AL
-633 SEEVEVTA
+633 
-641 EAEESEEVEV
+641 
-651 TAETEEFEEVKVIAE
+651 
-666 AEESEEVE
+666 E
-674 EIAEAEES
+674 EIQQE
-682 EVEAFVELE
+682 
-691 ETQPEMVLDE
+691 DE

-729 LIAETEENKLVV
+729 LIAETEENRRVV
-741 EEALVAEEQPVV
+741 EEAQVAEEQRVVEEAPVVEEQRVVEETPIAEEQPVV
-753 EEAPIAE
+753 
-760 GKPVVEEAPVAEEQ
+760 Q
-774 LVVEEA
+774 
-780 LVAEEQPV
+780 
-788 VEEAPIAEGKSVVE
+788 
-802 EAPVAEEQLVVE
+802 
-814 ETTIAEE
+814 
-821 KPVVPKEEPKREKKR
+821 KEEPKREKKR

-858 RTSVMQPS
+858 RANAMQPS
-866 MGERVENKPV
+866 ANVRVENKPV
-876 HQVEESPVQQVV
+876 QQEVAEPQVEERPVQQVV
-888 VESRVEEQPVKQVV
+888 AE
-902 VDPQVEEQPMQQ
+902 PQVEENPMQQVVAEPQVEERPVQQVVAEPQVEERPVQQVVAEPQVEENPMQQ
-914 VVVEPQVEEQPMQ
+914 VVVEPQVEERP
-927 QVVVEPQVKEQPM
+927 V
-940 QQVVV
+940 
-945 EPQVE
+945 
-950 VQPMQQVVVEPQVK
+950 
-964 EQPMQQVVVEPQVKE
+964 
-979 QPMQQVVVEPQVEE
+979 QQVVVEPQVEE
-993 QLGQQMVVES
+993 RPVQQVVVEP
-1003 QVEEKPMQQ
+1003 QVEERPVQQVAEPQVEERPVQQVVEPQVEEQPMQQ

-1043 VLQTPPTYT
+1043 VLHTPLTYT

-1060 IPRQAALDNKEW
+1060 IPQQSALDNTEW

-1380 IDIGGAEKLLGRGDM
+1380 IDIGGRG
-1395 LFLGNGTSKPVR
+1395 
-1407 VQGVYVSDDEIEK
+1407 EI
-1420 TVDHVKKQ
+1420 TW
-1428 MKPNYLFQQED
+1428 PW
-1439 LLAKTEQSESED
+1439 
-1451 ELFFDA
+1451 
-1457 CQFVVEQGG
+1457 
-1466 ASTSSVQRKFRIGY
+1466 
-1480 NRAARLIEEMESQGI
+1480 
-1495 ISEARGT
+1495 
-1502 KPRDVLISEDEFA
+1502 
-1515 AMQETNV
+1515 

>member
-58 LIPDD
+58 LVPDN
-63 GFDEDDVR
+63 GFDEEDESEVN
-71 EQPRFEEQ
+71 RFEEQ
-79 HVQSGVYED
+79 PVQGVTYEE
-88 QPTQRGIKVER
+88 PTAQRGIKVER
-99 SRRPYVEKVVAT
+99 SRRPYVEKVVST

-117 QYEPD
+117 QYEPVR
-122 PEPVVKKVSV
+122 ESVVKKASV
-132 PSQESSRRP
+132 PSQESNRRP

-159 EKKVEKQ
+159 EKKEEKQ
-166 EEEKEREDLEI
+166 EEVKEREDLEI

-196 SAFSEGQTTT
+196 SDFSEGQAPT
-206 PSSSGRAGNQQEE
+206 SSSHRAANQQGEQQYEE
-219 QNHSKKEEKSVV
+219 NKKEEKSVV

-236 KNGYEIERQEP
+236 KNGYEIERQVP
-247 VVEEKEV
+247 LVEEKEV
-254 VQEINTPQEVSADEF
+254 IQEMSTPQEVSADEL
-269 LHKTIAERTEDAG
+269 LHKTVAEQMESA
-282 KEKDVVVS
+282 KLEKDVVGL
-290 NENSLQEELV
+290 NENNLQEELV
-300 DSQVEHEDTIL
+300 ASKVEHEDTIL
-311 AEEMKC
+311 SEEIKR
-317 NTEIEKQTSEESVIV
+317 NTEIKQPTIEVEKQAPEESVIV

-346 PEEFAE
+346 L
-352 IAETEEPEVEVTAET
+352 
-367 EESEEVEVTAETEE
+367 EEV
-381 SEEVEV
+381 SKVEV
-387 IAEAEESEE
+387 I
-396 VEVTAETEESEEVEV
+396 
-411 TAETEESEEVEV
+411 
-423 TAEAEESEEV
+423 
-433 EVTAET
+433 AET
-439 EEFEEVK
+439 EEFEEVVMETEAPEEVE
-446 VIAEAEE
+446 VITETEE

-458 VTTETEE
+458 V
-465 SEEVEEIAETE
+465 
-476 ESEEVEEI
+476 I

-502 EEVEVTTETEE
+502 EEVEVITETEE
-513 SEEVE
+513 LEEVE
-518 VTAETE
+518 V
-524 ESEEVEV
+524 
-531 TAEAE
+531 
-536 ESEEVE
+536 
-542 VTAETEEF
+542 
-550 EEVKVIA
+550 
-557 EAEESEEAEV
+557 
-567 TTETEESEEVEEIA
+567 IA
-581 ETEESEEVEEIAEA
+581 ETEELEEVEVIAEA

-604 AEAEESEEVEVTTET
+604 AEAEESEEAEVIAEV
-619 EESEEVEVTAETEE
+619 EESEEVE
-633 SEEVEVTA
+633 
-641 EAEESEEVEV
+641 
-651 TAETEEFEEVKVIAE
+651 VIAE
-666 AEESEEVE
+666 AEESEEAEVIAEINAPVVETFVALE
-674 EIAEAEES
+674 EIQQE
-682 EVEAFVELE
+682 
-691 ETQPEMVLDE
+691 DE

-707 EFIHVAEADEQTKKD
+707 EFIYVAEADEQTKKD
-722 VQSFANV
+722 VQSFADV
-729 LIAETEENKLVV
+729 LIAE
-741 EEALVAEEQPVV
+741 EQ
-753 EEAPIAE
+753 
-760 GKPVVEEAPVAEEQ
+760 PVVEEAPVAEEQ
-774 LVVEEA
+774 QVVEEA
-780 LVAEEQPV
+780 PVVEEQSVVEEAPVVEEQPVAEETLVAEEQRVVEEAPVVEEQRVVEEVPVAEEQPV
-788 VEEAPIAEGKSVVE
+788 V
-802 EAPVAEEQLVVE
+802 Q
-814 ETTIAEE
+814 
-821 KPVVPKEEPKREKKR
+821 KEEPKREKKR

-858 RTSVMQPS
+858 RANAMQPS
-866 MGERVENKPV
+866 ANVRVENKPV
-876 HQVEESPVQQVV
+876 QQEVAEPQVEERPVQQVV
-888 VESRVEEQPVKQVV
+888 AKPQVEEHPVQQVV
-902 VDPQVEEQPMQQ
+902 AKPQVEEQPMQQ
-914 VVVEPQVEEQPMQ
+914 VVAEPQVEERPVQQEVAEPQVEEQPMQ
-927 QVVVEPQVKEQPM
+927 QVVA
-940 QQVVV
+940 

-950 VQPMQQVVVEPQVK
+950 ERPVQQVVA
-964 EQPMQQVVVEPQVKE
+964 
-979 QPMQQVVVEPQVEE
+979 EPQVEE
-993 QLGQQMVVES
+993 Q
-1003 QVEEKPMQQ
+1003 PIQQ

-1043 VLQTPPTYT
+1043 VLHTPPTYT

-1060 IPRQAALDNKEW
+1060 IPQQSALDNTEW

-1428 MKPNYLFQQED
+1428 MKPNYLFKQED
-1439 LLAKTEQSESED
+1439 LLAKTEQAESED
-1451 ELFFDA
+1451 ELFLDA

-1495 ISEARGT
+1495 ISEGRGT

>member
-9 FNKEEEQTAMNKEVP
+9 FNKEEEQTAMNKEVL
-24 KQIESQPKIPRV
+24 KQVESQPKIPRV

-58 LIPDD
+58 LVPDN
-63 GFDEDDVR
+63 GFDEEDVI
-71 EQPRFEEQ
+71 ETGHFEEQ
-79 HVQSGVYED
+79 PVQAVTYED

-99 SRRPYVEKVVAT
+99 SRRQYVEKVVST
-111 YEEPEV
+111 YEEPEM
-117 QYEPD
+117 QYEPER
-122 PEPVVKKVSV
+122 EPVVKKASV
-132 PSQESSRRP
+132 PTQESNRRP

-159 EKKVEKQ
+159 EKKVVQQ

-186 AWLEKKGYTL
+186 AWLEKKGYAL
-196 SAFSEGQTTT
+196 SDFSEGKATN
-206 PSSSGRAGNQQEE
+206 SSSHEGVDQRDQQ
-219 QNHSKKEEKSVV
+219 NKKEEKSVV

-247 VVEEKEV
+247 IVEEKEV
-254 VQEINTPQEVSADEF
+254 VQEISAPQEVPA
-269 LHKTIAERTEDAG
+269 AELLQQES
-282 KEKDVVVS
+282 DVVAR
-290 NENSLQEELV
+290 NILQAELV
-300 DSQVEHEDTIL
+300 DSKVEHEDTIL
-311 AEEMKC
+311 TEEIKR
-317 NTEIEKQTSEESVIV
+317 NTEIERPTIEVEKQAPEESVIV

-346 PEEFAE
+346 PEEAE
-352 IAETEEPEVEVTAET
+352 VIAETEASEEAEVIAETEASEEAEVIAETEASEEVEVIVEA
-367 EESEEVEVTAETEE
+367 EESEEVEVIAETEALE
-381 SEEVEV
+381 EAEVIAETEALEEAEVIAETEASEEVEVIAETEASEEVEVIAETEASEEVEVIAETEASEEAEVIAETEASEEAEVIVETEASEEAEVIVEAEASEEVEVIAETEASEEAEVIAETEASEEVEV

-396 VEVTAETEESEEVEV
+396 VEVV
-411 TAETEESEEVEV
+411 
-423 TAEAEESEEV
+423 AEA
-433 EVTAET
+433 
-439 EEFEEVK
+439 K
-446 VIAEAEE
+446 DL
-453 SEEAE
+453 
-458 VTTETEE
+458 
-465 SEEVEEIAETE
+465 
-476 ESEEVEEI
+476 
-484 AEAEESEEVE
+484 EEVE
-494 VIAEAEES
+494 VI
-502 EEVEVTTETEE
+502 VETEE
-513 SEEVE
+513 Q
-518 VTAETE
+518 
-524 ESEEVEV
+524 
-531 TAEAE
+531 
-536 ESEEVE
+536 
-542 VTAETEEF
+542 
-550 EEVKVIA
+550 
-557 EAEESEEAEV
+557 EEAAPV
-567 TTETEESEEVEEIA
+567 A
-581 ETEESEEVEEIAEA
+581 
-595 EESEEVEVI
+595 
-604 AEAEESEEVEVTTET
+604 
-619 EESEEVEVTAETEE
+619 
-633 SEEVEVTA
+633 
-641 EAEESEEVEV
+641 
-651 TAETEEFEEVKVIAE
+651 
-666 AEESEEVE
+666 
-674 EIAEAEES
+674 
-682 EVEAFVELE
+682 LG
-691 ETQPEMVLDE
+691 ETQQEILLDE
-701 AIEQKS
+701 VIEQKNG
-707 EFIHVAEADEQTKKD
+707 FIHVAEADEQTKKD
-722 VQSFANV
+722 VQSFADV
-729 LIAETEENKLVV
+729 LI
-741 EEALVAEEQPVV
+741 AEEQPVV

-760 GKPVVEEAPVAEEQ
+760 
-774 LVVEEA
+774 
-780 LVAEEQPV
+780 EQPV
-788 VEEAPIAEGKSVVE
+788 V
-802 EAPVAEEQLVVE
+802 Q
-814 ETTIAEE
+814 
-821 KPVVPKEEPKREKKR
+821 KEEPKREKKR

-858 RTSVMQPS
+858 RANAMQSS
-866 MGERVENKPV
+866 MSERVENKPV
-876 HQVEESPVQQVV
+876 QQVEETSVQQVEEKPVQQVVVESQVEEKPMQQVVVESRVEATPVQQVV
-888 VESRVEEQPVKQVV
+888 VESRVEATPV
-902 VDPQVEEQPMQQ
+902 QQ
-914 VVVEPQVEEQPMQ
+914 VVVEPQVEEKPMQ
-927 QVVVEPQVKEQPM
+927 QVVVEP
-940 QQVVV
+940 
-945 EPQVE
+945 
-950 VQPMQQVVVEPQVK
+950 
-964 EQPMQQVVVEPQVKE
+964 
-979 QPMQQVVVEPQVEE
+979 
-993 QLGQQMVVES
+993 

-1043 VLQTPPTYT
+1043 VLQTPPTYAI
-1052 VPPLALLS
+1052 PPLTLLS
-1060 IPRQAALDNKEW
+1060 IPQQAALDNTEW
-1072 LEEQKELL
+1072 LDEQKELL

-1292 IVSEREIPG
+1292 IVSGREIPG

-1428 MKPNYLFQQED
+1428 MKPNYLFKQED
-1439 LLAKTEQSESED
+1439 LLAKTEQAESED

-1495 ISEARGT
+1495 ISEGRGT

>member
-9 FNKEEEQTAMNKEVP
+9 FNKEEEQTAMNKEVL
-24 KQIESQPKIPRV
+24 KQVESQPKIPRV

-58 LIPDD
+58 LVPDN
-63 GFDEDDVR
+63 GFDEEDVI
-71 EQPRFEEQ
+71 ETGHFEEQ
-79 HVQSGVYED
+79 PVQAVTYEN

-99 SRRPYVEKVVAT
+99 SRRQYVEKVVST
-111 YEEPEV
+111 YEEPEM
-117 QYEPD
+117 QYEPER
-122 PEPVVKKVSV
+122 EPVVKKASV
-132 PSQESSRRP
+132 PTQESNRRP

-186 AWLEKKGYTL
+186 AWLEKKGYAL
-196 SAFSEGQTTT
+196 SDFSEGQATN
-206 PSSSGRAGNQQEE
+206 SSSHEGVDQRDQQ
-219 QNHSKKEEKSVV
+219 NKKEEKSVV

-247 VVEEKEV
+247 IVEEKEV
-254 VQEINTPQEVSADEF
+254 VQEISAPQEVPA
-269 LHKTIAERTEDAG
+269 AELLQQES
-282 KEKDVVVS
+282 DVVAK
-290 NENSLQEELV
+290 NTLQAELV
-300 DSQVEHEDTIL
+300 DSKVEHEDTIL
-311 AEEMKC
+311 LDETKR
-317 NTEIEKQTSEESVIV
+317 NTEIEQPTIEVEKQAPEESVIV

-346 PEEFAE
+346 PEEVEVIAE
-352 IAETEEPEVEVTAET
+352 AEAPEEVEVIAETEVP
-367 EESEEVEVTAETEE
+367 EEVEVIAETEAP
-381 SEEVEV
+381 EEVEV

-396 VEVTAETEESEEVEV
+396 VEVIAEAEAPEEVEV
-411 TAETEESEEVEV
+411 
-423 TAEAEESEEV
+423 
-433 EVTAET
+433 
-439 EEFEEVK
+439 
-446 VIAEAEE
+446 
-453 SEEAE
+453 
-458 VTTETEE
+458 
-465 SEEVEEIAETE
+465 
-476 ESEEVEEI
+476 I

-502 EEVEVTTETEE
+502 EEVEV
-513 SEEVE
+513 
-518 VTAETE
+518 
-524 ESEEVEV
+524 
-531 TAEAE
+531 
-536 ESEEVE
+536 
-542 VTAETEEF
+542 
-550 EEVKVIA
+550 
-557 EAEESEEAEV
+557 
-567 TTETEESEEVEEIA
+567 
-581 ETEESEEVEEIAEA
+581 IAEA

-604 AEAEESEEVEVTTET
+604 AEAEEQEEVEV
-619 EESEEVEVTAETEE
+619 V
-633 SEEVEVTA
+633 A
-641 EAEESEEVEV
+641 EAEEPEEVE
-651 TAETEEFEEVKVIAE
+651 VIAE

-674 EIAEAEES
+674 VIAETEELE
-682 EVEAFVELE
+682 EVEVIAETEELEEVEVIAETEEREEAQPVELE
-691 ETQPEMVLDE
+691 ETQQEILLDE
-701 AIEQKS
+701 AIAQKN

-722 VQSFANV
+722 VQSFADV
-729 LIAETEENKLVV
+729 LI
-741 EEALVAEEQPVV
+741 AEEQPVV

-760 GKPVVEEAPVAEEQ
+760 EQPVVEEAPI
-774 LVVEEA
+774 
-780 LVAEEQPV
+780 AEEQPV
-788 VEEAPIAEGKSVVE
+788 VEEAPIAEEQPVVE
-802 EAPVAEEQLVVE
+802 EAPIAEEQQVVE
-814 ETTIAEE
+814 EAPIAEE
-821 KPVVPKEEPKREKKR
+821 QQVVEEAPIAEEQQAVEEAPIAEEQPVVEEAPIAEEQPVVEEAPIAEEQQVIEEAAVAVEQPVVQKEEPKREKKR

-858 RTSVMQPS
+858 RTNAMQSS
-866 MGERVENKPV
+866 MSERVENKPV
-876 HQVEESPVQQVV
+876 QQVEEKPVQQVVVEPQVEERPMQQVVVEKPVQQVV
-888 VESRVEEQPVKQVV
+888 VESQVEETPAQQVV
-902 VDPQVEEQPMQQ
+902 VEPQVEEKPMQQ
-914 VVVEPQVEEQPMQ
+914 VVVEPQVEEKPMQ
-927 QVVVEPQVKEQPM
+927 QVVVESRVEETLV
-940 QQVVV
+940 QQ
-945 EPQVE
+945 E
-950 VQPMQQVVVEPQVK
+950 
-964 EQPMQQVVVEPQVKE
+964 
-979 QPMQQVVVEPQVEE
+979 VVEPQVEE
-993 QLGQQMVVES
+993 QPV
-1003 QVEEKPMQQ
+1003 QQ
-1012 VVVEQVQKP
+1012 VVEEQVQKP

-1043 VLQTPPTYT
+1043 VLQTPPTYAI
-1052 VPPLALLS
+1052 PPLTLLS
-1060 IPRQAALDNKEW
+1060 IPQQSALDNTEW
-1072 LEEQKELL
+1072 LDEQKELL

-1292 IVSEREIPG
+1292 IVSGREIPG

-1428 MKPNYLFQQED
+1428 MKPNYLFKQED
-1439 LLAKTEQSESED
+1439 LLAKTEQAESED
-1451 ELFFDA
+1451 ELFFEA

>member
-9 FNKEEEQTAMNKEVP
+9 FNKEEEQTAMNKEAM

-71 EQPRFEEQ
+71 ELPHFEEQ
-79 HVQSGVYED
+79 PVQRGIYEE

-99 SRRPYVEKVVAT
+99 SRRQYVENAVST

-132 PSQESSRRP
+132 SPQESSRRP

-159 EKKVEKQ
+159 EKKEEKQ

-196 SAFSEGQTTT
+196 SYFSEGKAPT
-206 PSSSGRAGNQQEE
+206 SSSHQDVDQQG
-219 QNHSKKEEKSVV
+219 QQSKKEEKSVV

-254 VQEINTPQEVSADEF
+254 IQEINTPQEVSADEL
-269 LHKTIAERTEDAG
+269 LHKTVAERMEDAEQ
-282 KEKDVVVS
+282 EKDVVVL
-290 NENSLQEELV
+290 NENILQEELV
-300 DSQVEHEDTIL
+300 DSKVEHEDTIL
-311 AEEMKC
+311 SEEIKC
-317 NTEIEKQTSEESVIV
+317 NTEIEQPIMEVEKQAPEESVIV

-346 PEEFAE
+346 PEELGEVAE
-352 IAETEEPEVEVTAET
+352 VMAEAEETEEAEVMAEAEVVAEAEETEEAEVMAEMEETEEAEVIAETEG
-367 EESEEVEVTAETEE
+367 
-381 SEEVEV
+381 
-387 IAEAEESEE
+387 
-396 VEVTAETEESEEVEV
+396 
-411 TAETEESEEVEV
+411 
-423 TAEAEESEEV
+423 
-433 EVTAET
+433 
-439 EEFEEVK
+439 
-446 VIAEAEE
+446 
-453 SEEAE
+453 
-458 VTTETEE
+458 
-465 SEEVEEIAETE
+465 
-476 ESEEVEEI
+476 
-484 AEAEESEEVE
+484 
-494 VIAEAEES
+494 
-502 EEVEVTTETEE
+502 
-513 SEEVE
+513 
-518 VTAETE
+518 
-524 ESEEVEV
+524 
-531 TAEAE
+531 
-536 ESEEVE
+536 
-542 VTAETEEF
+542 
-550 EEVKVIA
+550 
-557 EAEESEEAEV
+557 
-567 TTETEESEEVEEIA
+567 
-581 ETEESEEVEEIAEA
+581 
-595 EESEEVEVI
+595 
-604 AEAEESEEVEVTTET
+604 
-619 EESEEVEVTAETEE
+619 
-633 SEEVEVTA
+633 
-641 EAEESEEVEV
+641 
-651 TAETEEFEEVKVIAE
+651 
-666 AEESEEVE
+666 
-674 EIAEAEES
+674 S
-682 EVEAFVELE
+682 EVEAIVELE
-691 ETQPEMVLDE
+691 ETQQEMVLDE
-701 AIEQKS
+701 AIEQKN
-707 EFIHVAEADEQTKKD
+707 EFIHVAEADEQTMED

-729 LIAETEENKLVV
+729 LIAETEESKPVA
-741 EEALVAEEQPVV
+741 EEGPVAEEQPVV
-753 EEAPIAE
+753 EEGPA
-760 GKPVVEEAPVAEEQ
+760 
-774 LVVEEA
+774 
-780 LVAEEQPV
+780 AEEQPV
-788 VEEAPIAEGKSVVE
+788 VEEG
-802 EAPVAEEQLVVE
+802 PVAEEQPVAEEGPAAEEQPVVE
-814 ETTIAEE
+814 EG
-821 KPVVPKEEPKREKKR
+821 PVAKEQPIVQKEEPKREKKR

-858 RTSVMQPS
+858 RTSAMQSS
-866 MGERVENKPV
+866 MSERVENKPV
-876 HQVEESPVQQVV
+876 HQLEEQPTQQMVVEPRVEEQPTQQMVVEPRVEEQPVQQVV
-888 VESRVEEQPVKQVV
+888 VE
-902 VDPQVEEQPMQQ
+902 PQVEEKPMQQVVVEPQVEEKPIQQVVVEPQVEEKPMQQ
-914 VVVEPQVEEQPMQ
+914 VVVEPQVEEQPA
-927 QVVVEPQVKEQPM
+927 
-940 QQVVV
+940 
-945 EPQVE
+945 
-950 VQPMQQVVVEPQVK
+950 
-964 EQPMQQVVVEPQVKE
+964 
-979 QPMQQVVVEPQVEE
+979 
-993 QLGQQMVVES
+993 QQMVVES
-1003 QVEEKPMQQ
+1003 RMEEQPVQQMVVESRVEERPVQQ
-1012 VVVEQVQKP
+1012 MVAGQVQKP
-1021 ISSTEVQ
+1021 SSSTEPQ

-1060 IPRQAALDNKEW
+1060 IPQQSALDNTEW

-1226 HEVKLMLIDPKMVE
+1226 HEVKLILIDPKMVE

-1428 MKPNYLFQQED
+1428 MKPNYLFKQED
-1439 LLAKTEQSESED
+1439 LLAKSEQSESED
-1451 ELFFDA
+1451 ELFLDA

-1480 NRAARLIEEMESQGI
+1480 NRAARLIEEMQSQGI
-1495 ISEARGT
+1495 ISEGRGT

-1515 AMQETNV
+1515 AMQETNI

>member
-9 FNKEEEQTAMNKEVP
+9 FNKEEEKTAMNKEVP
-24 KQIESQPKIPRV
+24 EQIESQPKIPRV

-58 LIPDD
+58 LIPDN
-63 GFDEDDVR
+63 GFDEEDVR
-71 EQPRFEEQ
+71 ELPRFEEQ
-79 HVQSGVYED
+79 SVQRGTYEE

-99 SRRPYVEKVVAT
+99 SRRPYVEKAVPT
-111 YEEPEV
+111 YEEPEM
-117 QYEPD
+117 QYEQKQ
-122 PEPVVKKVSV
+122 EPVVKRASV
-132 PSQESSRRP
+132 PSQESNRRP

-159 EKKVEKQ
+159 ETKVVQ
-166 EEEKEREDLEI
+166 AEEEEREDLEI
-177 SVEGKSVVD
+177 SVEGKAVVD

-196 SAFSEGQTTT
+196 SDFSRGLQG
-206 PSSSGRAGNQQEE
+206 SSSVKNEVNERSN
-219 QNHSKKEEKSVV
+219 KVEEKSVV
-231 DQWLE
+231 DAWLE
-236 KNGYEIERQEP
+236 KNGYEVERQAP
-247 VVEEKEV
+247 SLEES
-254 VQEINTPQEVSADEF
+254 QSDDQ
-269 LHKTIAERTEDAG
+269 LHKTVGQHMEKEATTVQALKQEQDVVALSSTED
-282 KEKDVVVS
+282 
-290 NENSLQEELV
+290 NEETLQEESV
-300 DSQVEHEDTIL
+300 GSKVEHLDSIL
-311 AEEMKC
+311 TEENEC
-317 NTEIEKQTSEESVIV
+317 NTEIEETVVEVVANQVEEESLEDAVIV
-332 KAEEKLEETIIVEI
+332 KADEKLEETIIVEI
-346 PEEFAE
+346 PDASEAELAKSKEE
-352 IAETEEPEVEVTAET
+352 AETVELEESKEEAQAVEL
-367 EESEEVEVTAETEE
+367 EESEEEAEAVELEESKEEAEVVELEESREEAEVAELEESKEEAQAVELEESKEEAEVAEIEESKEEAQAAELEESKEEAEVAELEE
-381 SEEVEV
+381 SEEE
-387 IAEAEESEE
+387 AEAAELEES
-396 VEVTAETEESEEVEV
+396 
-411 TAETEESEEVEV
+411 
-423 TAEAEESEEV
+423 
-433 EVTAET
+433 
-439 EEFEEVK
+439 K
-446 VIAEAEE
+446 
-453 SEEAE
+453 EEAE
-458 VTTETEE
+458 
-465 SEEVEEIAETE
+465 A
-476 ESEEVEEI
+476 
-484 AEAEESEEVE
+484 
-494 VIAEAEES
+494 
-502 EEVEVTTETEE
+502 
-513 SEEVE
+513 
-518 VTAETE
+518 
-524 ESEEVEV
+524 
-531 TAEAE
+531 
-536 ESEEVE
+536 
-542 VTAETEEF
+542 
-550 EEVKVIA
+550 
-557 EAEESEEAEV
+557 
-567 TTETEESEEVEEIA
+567 
-581 ETEESEEVEEIAEA
+581 
-595 EESEEVEVI
+595 
-604 AEAEESEEVEVTTET
+604 
-619 EESEEVEVTAETEE
+619 
-633 SEEVEVTA
+633 
-641 EAEESEEVEV
+641 
-651 TAETEEFEEVKVIAE
+651 
-666 AEESEEVE
+666 
-674 EIAEAEES
+674 
-682 EVEAFVELE
+682 VELE
-691 ETQPEMVLDE
+691 ESKEEAEAAELEESKEEAEAVELEESKEEVAAAELEESEGKVEVVELEESKEEEPVTEFILEETSQEI
-701 AIEQKS
+701 AIEETINKELVDNIPVAEQPVIS
-707 EFIHVAEADEQTKKD
+707 QQETIEFKEEREVFVPDSEADEQTKKD

-729 LIAETEENKLVV
+729 LI
-741 EEALVAEEQPVV
+741 EEAEEKKQVAEEQP
-753 EEAPIAE
+753 AT
-760 GKPVVEEAPVAEEQ
+760 Q
-774 LVVEEA
+774 
-780 LVAEEQPV
+780 
-788 VEEAPIAEGKSVVE
+788 
-802 EAPVAEEQLVVE
+802 
-814 ETTIAEE
+814 T
-821 KPVVPKEEPKREKKR
+821 EEPKREKKR
-836 HVPFNVVMLKQDRT
+836 HVPFNVVMLKQDRKK
-850 RLMERHAA
+850 LMERHAA
-858 RTSVMQPS
+858 RTNVTQSTF
-866 MGERVENKPV
+866 GERVAEKPMQQV
-876 HQVEESPVQQVV
+876 AVEAQMEEKPMQQVAVEAQVEE
-888 VESRVEEQPVKQVV
+888 K
-902 VDPQVEEQPMQQ
+902 PMQQ
-914 VVVEPQVEEQPMQ
+914 VVVAE
-927 QVVVEPQVKEQPM
+927 
-940 QQVVV
+940 
-945 EPQVE
+945 
-950 VQPMQQVVVEPQVK
+950 
-964 EQPMQQVVVEPQVKE
+964 
-979 QPMQQVVVEPQVEE
+979 
-993 QLGQQMVVES
+993 

-1012 VVVEQVQKP
+1012 VVVEAQVEEKPVQQVVVEAQVEEKPMQQVVAAEQVEEKPMQQVVAAEQVEEKPMQQVVVAEQVEEKLVQQVVVEAQVEEKPMQQVVVAEQVEEKPMQQVVVAEQVQEP

-1043 VLQTPPTYT
+1043 VLQTPPEYELPSLT
-1052 VPPLALLS
+1052 LLS
-1060 IPRQAALDNKEW
+1060 VPQQAALDNTEW
-1072 LEEQKELL
+1072 LEEQEELL
-1080 DTTFNNFHVGA
+1080 NTTFNNFHVGA

-1226 HEVKLMLIDPKMVE
+1226 HEVKLILIDPKMVE

-1428 MKPNYLFQQED
+1428 MKPNYLFKQED
-1439 LLAKTEQSESED
+1439 LLAKSEQSESED

>member
-58 LIPDD
+58 LVPDN
-63 GFDEDDVR
+63 GFDEEDESEVN
-71 EQPRFEEQ
+71 RFEEQ
-79 HVQSGVYED
+79 PVQGVAYEE
-88 QPTQRGIKVER
+88 PTAQRGIKVER
-99 SRRPYVEKVVAT
+99 SRRPYVEKVVST

-117 QYEPD
+117 QYEPVR
-122 PEPVVKKVSV
+122 ESVVKKASA
-132 PSQESSRRP
+132 PSQESNRRP

-166 EEEKEREDLEI
+166 EEVKEREDLEI

-186 AWLEKKGYTL
+186 AWLEKKGYKL
-196 SAFSEGQTTT
+196 SDFSEGQAPT
-206 PSSSGRAGNQQEE
+206 SSSHRAANQQGEQQYEE
-219 QNHSKKEEKSVV
+219 NKKEEKSVV

-236 KNGYEIERQEP
+236 KNGYEIERQVP
-247 VVEEKEV
+247 LVEEKEV
-254 VQEINTPQEVSADEF
+254 IKEMSTPQEVSADEL
-269 LHKTIAERTEDAG
+269 LHKTVAEQMESA
-282 KEKDVVVS
+282 KLEKDVVVL
-290 NENSLQEELV
+290 NENNLQEELV
-300 DSQVEHEDTIL
+300 ASKVEHEDTIL
-311 AEEMKC
+311 SEEIKR
-317 NTEIEKQTSEESVIV
+317 NTEIKQPTIEVEKQAPEESVIV

-346 PEEFAE
+346 PKEVSKVEV
-352 IAETEEPEVEVTAET
+352 IAETEELEEVVMET
-367 EESEEVEVTAETEE
+367 EAPEEVEVIAEAKELEEVEVIAETEE

-387 IAEAEESEE
+387 ISRN
-396 VEVTAETEESEEVEV
+396 
-411 TAETEESEEVEV
+411 
-423 TAEAEESEEV
+423 
-433 EVTAET
+433 
-439 EEFEEVK
+439 
-446 VIAEAEE
+446 
-453 SEEAE
+453 
-458 VTTETEE
+458 
-465 SEEVEEIAETE
+465 
-476 ESEEVEEI
+476 
-484 AEAEESEEVE
+484 EESEEVE
-494 VIAEAEES
+494 VIAEA
-502 EEVEVTTETEE
+502 
-513 SEEVE
+513 
-518 VTAETE
+518 
-524 ESEEVEV
+524 
-531 TAEAE
+531 
-536 ESEEVE
+536 
-542 VTAETEEF
+542 
-550 EEVKVIA
+550 K
-557 EAEESEEAEV
+557 
-567 TTETEESEEVEEIA
+567 
-581 ETEESEEVEEIAEA
+581 
-595 EESEEVEVI
+595 ESEEVEVI
-604 AEAEESEEVEVTTET
+604 AEAKESEEVEVIAEAK
-619 EESEEVEVTAETEE
+619 ELEEVE
-633 SEEVEVTA
+633 
-641 EAEESEEVEV
+641 
-651 TAETEEFEEVKVIAE
+651 VIAE
-666 AEESEEVE
+666 AEETEVIAETKAPVVETFVALE
-674 EIAEAEES
+674 EIQQE
-682 EVEAFVELE
+682 
-691 ETQPEMVLDE
+691 DE

-729 LIAETEENKLVV
+729 LIAETEENRRVV
-741 EEALVAEEQPVV
+741 EEAQVAEEQRVVEEAPVVEEQRVVEETPIAEEQPVV
-753 EEAPIAE
+753 
-760 GKPVVEEAPVAEEQ
+760 Q
-774 LVVEEA
+774 
-780 LVAEEQPV
+780 
-788 VEEAPIAEGKSVVE
+788 
-802 EAPVAEEQLVVE
+802 
-814 ETTIAEE
+814 
-821 KPVVPKEEPKREKKR
+821 KEEPKREKKR

-858 RTSVMQPS
+858 RANAMQPS
-866 MGERVENKPV
+866 ANVRVENKPV
-876 HQVEESPVQQVV
+876 QQEVAEPQVEERPVQQVV
-888 VESRVEEQPVKQVV
+888 AE
-902 VDPQVEEQPMQQ
+902 PQVEENPMQQ
-914 VVVEPQVEEQPMQ
+914 VVVEPQVEERP
-927 QVVVEPQVKEQPM
+927 V
-940 QQVVV
+940 
-945 EPQVE
+945 
-950 VQPMQQVVVEPQVK
+950 
-964 EQPMQQVVVEPQVKE
+964 
-979 QPMQQVVVEPQVEE
+979 QQVVVEPQVEE
-993 QLGQQMVVES
+993 RPVQQVVAEP
-1003 QVEEKPMQQ
+1003 QVEERPVQQVVEPQVEERPVQQVAEPQVEEQPMQQ

-1043 VLQTPPTYT
+1043 VLHTPPTYT

-1060 IPRQAALDNKEW
+1060 IPQQSALDNTEW

-1428 MKPNYLFQQED
+1428 MKPNYLFKQED
-1439 LLAKTEQSESED
+1439 LLAKTEQAESED
-1451 ELFFDA
+1451 ELFLDA

-1495 ISEARGT
+1495 ISEGRGT

>member
-1 MLDWMKKL
+1 AETK
-9 FNKEEEQTAMNKEVP
+9 A
-24 KQIESQPKIPRV
+24 
-36 NHYTEARE
+36 
-44 AQMASR
+44 
-50 NAGKCRFP
+50 
-58 LIPDD
+58 
-63 GFDEDDVR
+63 
-71 EQPRFEEQ
+71 
-79 HVQSGVYED
+79 
-88 QPTQRGIKVER
+88 
-99 SRRPYVEKVVAT
+99 
-111 YEEPEV
+111 
-117 QYEPD
+117 
-122 PEPVVKKVSV
+122 
-132 PSQESSRRP
+132 
-141 FRPTEM
+141 
-147 ISPIYGYNRPSV
+147 
-159 EKKVEKQ
+159 
-166 EEEKEREDLEI
+166 
-177 SVEGKSVVD
+177 
-186 AWLEKKGYTL
+186 
-196 SAFSEGQTTT
+196 
-206 PSSSGRAGNQQEE
+206 
-219 QNHSKKEEKSVV
+219 
-231 DQWLE
+231 
-236 KNGYEIERQEP
+236 P
-247 VVEEKEV
+247 VVETFV
-254 VQEINTPQEVSADEF
+254 A
-269 LHKTIAERTEDAG
+269 
-282 KEKDVVVS
+282 
-290 NENSLQEELV
+290 
-300 DSQVEHEDTIL
+300 
-311 AEEMKC
+311 
-317 NTEIEKQTSEESVIV
+317 
-332 KAEEKLEETIIVEI
+332 LEEIQQE
-346 PEEFAE
+346 
-352 IAETEEPEVEVTAET
+352 
-367 EESEEVEVTAETEE
+367 
-381 SEEVEV
+381 
-387 IAEAEESEE
+387 
-396 VEVTAETEESEEVEV
+396 
-411 TAETEESEEVEV
+411 
-423 TAEAEESEEV
+423 
-433 EVTAET
+433 
-439 EEFEEVK
+439 
-446 VIAEAEE
+446 
-453 SEEAE
+453 
-458 VTTETEE
+458 
-465 SEEVEEIAETE
+465 
-476 ESEEVEEI
+476 
-484 AEAEESEEVE
+484 
-494 VIAEAEES
+494 
-502 EEVEVTTETEE
+502 
-513 SEEVE
+513 
-518 VTAETE
+518 
-524 ESEEVEV
+524 
-531 TAEAE
+531 
-536 ESEEVE
+536 
-542 VTAETEEF
+542 
-550 EEVKVIA
+550 
-557 EAEESEEAEV
+557 
-567 TTETEESEEVEEIA
+567 
-581 ETEESEEVEEIAEA
+581 
-595 EESEEVEVI
+595 
-604 AEAEESEEVEVTTET
+604 
-619 EESEEVEVTAETEE
+619 
-633 SEEVEVTA
+633 
-641 EAEESEEVEV
+641 
-651 TAETEEFEEVKVIAE
+651 
-666 AEESEEVE
+666 
-674 EIAEAEES
+674 
-682 EVEAFVELE
+682 
-691 ETQPEMVLDE
+691 DE

-729 LIAETEENKLVV
+729 LIAETEENRRVV
-741 EEALVAEEQPVV
+741 EEAQVAEEQRVVEEAPVVEEQRVVEETPIAEEQPVV
-753 EEAPIAE
+753 
-760 GKPVVEEAPVAEEQ
+760 Q
-774 LVVEEA
+774 
-780 LVAEEQPV
+780 
-788 VEEAPIAEGKSVVE
+788 
-802 EAPVAEEQLVVE
+802 
-814 ETTIAEE
+814 
-821 KPVVPKEEPKREKKR
+821 KEEPKREKKR

-858 RTSVMQPS
+858 RANAMQPS
-866 MGERVENKPV
+866 ANVRVENKPV
-876 HQVEESPVQQVV
+876 QQEVAEPQVEERPVQQVV
-888 VESRVEEQPVKQVV
+888 A
-902 VDPQVEEQPMQQ
+902 
-914 VVVEPQVEEQPMQ
+914 EPQVEEQ
-927 QVVVEPQVKEQPM
+927 
-940 QQVVV
+940 
-945 EPQVE
+945 
-950 VQPMQQVVVEPQVK
+950 
-964 EQPMQQVVVEPQVKE
+964 
-979 QPMQQVVVEPQVEE
+979 
-993 QLGQQMVVES
+993 
-1003 QVEEKPMQQ
+1003 PMQQ

-1043 VLQTPPTYT
+1043 VLHTPPTYT

-1060 IPRQAALDNKEW
+1060 IPQQSALDNTEW

-1183 ISGDPIVTDIRK
+1183 ISGEPIVTDIRK

-1428 MKPNYLFQQED
+1428 MKPNYLFKQED
-1439 LLAKTEQSESED
+1439 LLAKTEQAESED
-1451 ELFFDA
+1451 ELFLDA

-1495 ISEARGT
+1495 ISEGRGT

>member
-9 FNKEEEQTAMNKEVP
+9 FNKEEEKTAMNKEVP
-24 KQIESQPKIPRV
+24 EQIESQPKIPRV

-58 LIPDD
+58 LIPDN
-63 GFDEDDVR
+63 GFDEEDVR
-71 EQPRFEEQ
+71 ELPRFEEQ
-79 HVQSGVYED
+79 SVQRGTYEE

-99 SRRPYVEKVVAT
+99 SRRPYVEKAVPT

-117 QYEPD
+117 QYEQER
-122 PEPVVKKVSV
+122 EPVVKRASV
-132 PSQESSRRP
+132 PSQESNRRP

-159 EKKVEKQ
+159 ETKVVQ
-166 EEEKEREDLEI
+166 AEEEEREDLEI
-177 SVEGKSVVD
+177 SVEGKAVVD

-196 SAFSEGQTTT
+196 SDFSRGLQG
-206 PSSSGRAGNQQEE
+206 SSSVKNEVNERSN
-219 QNHSKKEEKSVV
+219 KVEEKSVV
-231 DQWLE
+231 DAWLE
-236 KNGYEIERQEP
+236 KNGYEVERQAP
-247 VVEEKEV
+247 SLEES
-254 VQEINTPQEVSADEF
+254 QSDDQ
-269 LHKTIAERTEDAG
+269 LHKTVGQHMEKEATTVQALKQEQDVVALSSTED
-282 KEKDVVVS
+282 
-290 NENSLQEELV
+290 NEEILQEESVGSKVEHV
-300 DSQVEHEDTIL
+300 DSIL
-311 AEEMKC
+311 TEENEC
-317 NTEIEKQTSEESVIV
+317 NTEIEETVVEVVANQVEEESLEDAVIV
-332 KAEEKLEETIIVEI
+332 KADEKLEETIIVEI
-346 PEEFAE
+346 TDASEAELAKSKEAEAVELEESK
-352 IAETEEPEVEVTAET
+352 EEAQAVEL
-367 EESEEVEVTAETEE
+367 EESEEEAEAVELEESKEEAEVVELEESKEEAEVVELEESREEAEVAELEESKEEAQAVELEE
-381 SEEVEV
+381 SEEEVEV
-387 IAEAEESEE
+387 VELEESKEEAEVAELEESKEEAQVVELEESKEEAEAAELEESKEEAEVAELEESKEEAEVVELEESKEEAEVAELEESKEEAQTVELEESKEEAEAVELEESKEEVAAAELEESEE
-396 VEVTAETEESEEVEV
+396 KVEV
-411 TAETEESEEVEV
+411 
-423 TAEAEESEEV
+423 
-433 EVTAET
+433 
-439 EEFEEVK
+439 
-446 VIAEAEE
+446 
-453 SEEAE
+453 
-458 VTTETEE
+458 
-465 SEEVEEIAETE
+465 
-476 ESEEVEEI
+476 
-484 AEAEESEEVE
+484 
-494 VIAEAEES
+494 
-502 EEVEVTTETEE
+502 
-513 SEEVE
+513 
-518 VTAETE
+518 
-524 ESEEVEV
+524 
-531 TAEAE
+531 
-536 ESEEVE
+536 
-542 VTAETEEF
+542 
-550 EEVKVIA
+550 
-557 EAEESEEAEV
+557 
-567 TTETEESEEVEEIA
+567 
-581 ETEESEEVEEIAEA
+581 
-595 EESEEVEVI
+595 
-604 AEAEESEEVEVTTET
+604 
-619 EESEEVEVTAETEE
+619 
-633 SEEVEVTA
+633 
-641 EAEESEEVEV
+641 
-651 TAETEEFEEVKVIAE
+651 
-666 AEESEEVE
+666 
-674 EIAEAEES
+674 
-682 EVEAFVELE
+682 VELE
-691 ETQPEMVLDE
+691 ESKEEEPVT
-701 AIEQKS
+701 
-707 EFIHVAEADEQTKKD
+707 EFILEETSQEIAMEETINKELVDNTPVAEQPVISQQETIEFKEEREVFVPDSEADEQTKKD

-729 LIAETEENKLVV
+729 LI
-741 EEALVAEEQPVV
+741 EEAEEKKQVAEEQP
-753 EEAPIAE
+753 AT
-760 GKPVVEEAPVAEEQ
+760 Q
-774 LVVEEA
+774 
-780 LVAEEQPV
+780 
-788 VEEAPIAEGKSVVE
+788 
-802 EAPVAEEQLVVE
+802 
-814 ETTIAEE
+814 T
-821 KPVVPKEEPKREKKR
+821 EEPKREKKR
-836 HVPFNVVMLKQDRT
+836 HVPFNVVMLKQDRKK
-850 RLMERHAA
+850 LMERHAA
-858 RTSVMQPS
+858 RTNVTQSTF
-866 MGERVENKPV
+866 GERVAEKPMQQV
-876 HQVEESPVQQVV
+876 AVEAQMEETPMQQVAVEAQVEE
-888 VESRVEEQPVKQVV
+888 K
-902 VDPQVEEQPMQQ
+902 PMQQ
-914 VVVEPQVEEQPMQ
+914 VVVAE
-927 QVVVEPQVKEQPM
+927 
-940 QQVVV
+940 
-945 EPQVE
+945 
-950 VQPMQQVVVEPQVK
+950 
-964 EQPMQQVVVEPQVKE
+964 
-979 QPMQQVVVEPQVEE
+979 
-993 QLGQQMVVES
+993 

-1012 VVVEQVQKP
+1012 VVVEAQVEEKPVQQVVVEAQVEEKLVQQVAVEAQVEEKPMQQVAVEAQVEEKPMQQVVVEVQVEEKPMQQVVVEAQVEEKLVQQVVVEAQVEEKLVQQVVVAEQVQEP

-1043 VLQTPPTYT
+1043 VLQTPPEYELPSLT
-1052 VPPLALLS
+1052 LLS
-1060 IPRQAALDNKEW
+1060 IPQQAALDNTEW
-1072 LEEQKELL
+1072 LEEQEELL
-1080 DTTFNNFHVGA
+1080 NTTFNNFHVGA

-1226 HEVKLMLIDPKMVE
+1226 HEVKLILIDPKMVE

-1428 MKPNYLFQQED
+1428 MKPNYLFNQED
-1439 LLAKTEQSESED
+1439 LLAKSEQSESED

>member
-58 LIPDD
+58 LVPDN
-63 GFDEDDVR
+63 GFDEEDESEVN
-71 EQPRFEEQ
+71 RFEEQ
-79 HVQSGVYED
+79 PVQGVAYEE
-88 QPTQRGIKVER
+88 PTAQRGIKVER
-99 SRRPYVEKVVAT
+99 SRRPYVEKVVST

-117 QYEPD
+117 QYEPVR
-122 PEPVVKKVSV
+122 ESVVKKASA
-132 PSQESSRRP
+132 PSQESNRRP

-166 EEEKEREDLEI
+166 EEVKEREDLEI
-177 SVEGKSVVD
+177 SVEGKAVVD
-186 AWLEKKGYTL
+186 AWLEKKGYKL
-196 SAFSEGQTTT
+196 SDFSEGQAT
-206 PSSSGRAGNQQEE
+206 SSAPGEVVEQKGQQ
-219 QNHSKKEEKSVV
+219 SKKEEKSVV

-236 KNGYEIERQEP
+236 KNGYEIERQVP
-247 VVEEKEV
+247 LVEEKEV
-254 VQEINTPQEVSADEF
+254 IKEMSTPQEVSADEL
-269 LHKTIAERTEDAG
+269 LHKTVAEQMESA
-282 KEKDVVVS
+282 KLEKDVVVL
-290 NENSLQEELV
+290 NENNLQEELV
-300 DSQVEHEDTIL
+300 ASKVEHEDTIL
-311 AEEMKC
+311 SEEIKR
-317 NTEIEKQTSEESVIV
+317 NTEIKQPTIEVEKQAPEESVIV

-346 PEEFAE
+346 PEELE
-352 IAETEEPEVEVTAET
+352 EVEVIAETEEQEEVEVIAET
-367 EESEEVEVTAETEE
+367 EELEEVEVIAETEEQEEVEVIAEVEE

-396 VEVTAETEESEEVEV
+396 VEVITETEEQEEVEV
-411 TAETEESEEVEV
+411 
-423 TAEAEESEEV
+423 
-433 EVTAET
+433 
-439 EEFEEVK
+439 
-446 VIAEAEE
+446 
-453 SEEAE
+453 
-458 VTTETEE
+458 
-465 SEEVEEIAETE
+465 IAETE
-476 ESEEVEEI
+476 ELEEVEVI

-494 VIAEAEES
+494 VIAEAEEL
-502 EEVEVTTETEE
+502 EEVEVI
-513 SEEVE
+513 
-518 VTAETE
+518 AETE
-524 ESEEVEV
+524 ELEEVE
-531 TAEAE
+531 
-536 ESEEVE
+536 
-542 VTAETEEF
+542 
-550 EEVKVIA
+550 VIA
-557 EAEESEEAEV
+557 EAEEL
-567 TTETEESEEVEEIA
+567 EEVEVIA
-581 ETEESEEVEEIAEA
+581 ET

-604 AEAEESEEVEVTTET
+604 AEAEEQEEVEVI
-619 EESEEVEVTAETEE
+619 AETEE
-633 SEEVEVTA
+633 SEEVEVIA
-641 EAEESEEVEV
+641 ETEELEEVEVIAETEESEEVEV
-651 TAETEEFEEVKVIAE
+651 IAEAEELEEVEVIAETEELEEVEVIAE
-666 AEESEEVE
+666 TEESEEVE
-674 EIAEAEES
+674 VITEAEET
-682 EVEAFVELE
+682 EAPVVETFVALE
-691 ETQPEMVLDE
+691 EIQQEDE
-701 AIEQKS
+701 VIEQKS
-707 EFIHVAEADEQTKKD
+707 EFIHVAEADEQTKND

-729 LIAETEENKLVV
+729 LIAETEENRRVV
-741 EEALVAEEQPVV
+741 EEASVAEEQ
-753 EEAPIAE
+753 
-760 GKPVVEEAPVAEEQ
+760 
-774 LVVEEA
+774 
-780 LVAEEQPV
+780 
-788 VEEAPIAEGKSVVE
+788 SVVE
-802 EAPVAEEQLVVE
+802 EAPVAEEQ
-814 ETTIAEE
+814 
-821 KPVVPKEEPKREKKR
+821 PVVQKEEPKREKKR

-858 RTSVMQPS
+858 RTKAMQPS
-866 MGERVENKPV
+866 VDVRVENKPV
-876 HQVEESPVQQVV
+876 QQEV
-888 VESRVEEQPVKQVV
+888 VEPKVEEQPVQQEVV
-902 VDPQVEEQPMQQ
+902 EPKVEEQPVQQEVVEPKVEEQPVQQEVVEPKVEEQPMQQ

-927 QVVVEPQVKEQPM
+927 QVVVESQVEEQPM

-945 EPQVE
+945 ESQVE
-950 VQPMQQVVVEPQVK
+950 
-964 EQPMQQVVVEPQVKE
+964 E

-993 QLGQQMVVES
+993 QPVQRVVVES
-1003 QVEEKPMQQ
+1003 QVEQPIQQ

-1021 ISSTEVQ
+1021 ISSTEVK

-1043 VLQTPPTYT
+1043 VLHTPPTYT

-1060 IPRQAALDNKEW
+1060 IPQQTALDNTEW

-1407 VQGVYVSDDEIEK
+1407 IQGVYVSDDEIEK
-1420 TVDHVKKQ
+1420 TVDHVRKQ
-1428 MKPNYLFQQED
+1428 MKPNYLFKQED
-1439 LLAKTEQSESED
+1439 LLAKTEQAESED

-1495 ISEARGT
+1495 ISEGRGT

>member
-58 LIPDD
+58 LVPDN
-63 GFDEDDVR
+63 GFDEEDESEVN
-71 EQPRFEEQ
+71 RFEEQ
-79 HVQSGVYED
+79 PVQGVAYEE
-88 QPTQRGIKVER
+88 PTAQRGIKVER
-99 SRRPYVEKVVAT
+99 SRRPYVEKVVST

-117 QYEPD
+117 QYEPVR
-122 PEPVVKKVSV
+122 ESVVKKASA
-132 PSQESSRRP
+132 PSQESNRRP

-166 EEEKEREDLEI
+166 EEVKEREDLEI
-177 SVEGKSVVD
+177 SVEGKAVVD
-186 AWLEKKGYTL
+186 AWLEKKGYKL
-196 SAFSEGQTTT
+196 SDFSEGQAT
-206 PSSSGRAGNQQEE
+206 SSAPGEVVEQKGQQ
-219 QNHSKKEEKSVV
+219 SKKEEKSVV

-236 KNGYEIERQEP
+236 KNGYEIERQVP
-247 VVEEKEV
+247 LVEEKEV
-254 VQEINTPQEVSADEF
+254 IKEMSTPQEVSADEL
-269 LHKTIAERTEDAG
+269 LHKTVAEQMESA
-282 KEKDVVVS
+282 KLEKDVVVL
-290 NENSLQEELV
+290 NENNLQEELV
-300 DSQVEHEDTIL
+300 ASKVEHEDTIL
-311 AEEMKC
+311 SEEIKR
-317 NTEIEKQTSEESVIV
+317 NTEIKQPTIEVEKQAPEESVIV

-346 PEEFAE
+346 PEELE
-352 IAETEEPEVEVTAET
+352 EVEVIAETEEQEEVEVIAET
-367 EESEEVEVTAETEE
+367 EELEEVEVIAETEEQEEVEVIAEVEE

-396 VEVTAETEESEEVEV
+396 VEVITETEEQEEVEV
-411 TAETEESEEVEV
+411 
-423 TAEAEESEEV
+423 
-433 EVTAET
+433 
-439 EEFEEVK
+439 
-446 VIAEAEE
+446 
-453 SEEAE
+453 
-458 VTTETEE
+458 
-465 SEEVEEIAETE
+465 IAETE
-476 ESEEVEEI
+476 ELEEVEVI

-494 VIAEAEES
+494 VIAEAEEL
-502 EEVEVTTETEE
+502 EEVEVI
-513 SEEVE
+513 
-518 VTAETE
+518 AETE
-524 ESEEVEV
+524 ELEEVE
-531 TAEAE
+531 
-536 ESEEVE
+536 
-542 VTAETEEF
+542 
-550 EEVKVIA
+550 VIA
-557 EAEESEEAEV
+557 EAEEL
-567 TTETEESEEVEEIA
+567 EEVEVIA
-581 ETEESEEVEEIAEA
+581 ET

-604 AEAEESEEVEVTTET
+604 AEAEEQEEVEVI
-619 EESEEVEVTAETEE
+619 AETEE
-633 SEEVEVTA
+633 SEEVEVIA
-641 EAEESEEVEV
+641 ETEELEEVEVIAETEESEEVEV
-651 TAETEEFEEVKVIAE
+651 IAEAEELEEVEVIAETEELEEVEVIAE
-666 AEESEEVE
+666 TEESEEVE
-674 EIAEAEES
+674 VITEAEET
-682 EVEAFVELE
+682 EAPVVETFVALE
-691 ETQPEMVLDE
+691 EIQQEDE
-701 AIEQKS
+701 VIEQKS
-707 EFIHVAEADEQTKKD
+707 EFIHVAEADEQTKND

-729 LIAETEENKLVV
+729 LIAETEENRRVV
-741 EEALVAEEQPVV
+741 EEASVAEEQ
-753 EEAPIAE
+753 
-760 GKPVVEEAPVAEEQ
+760 
-774 LVVEEA
+774 
-780 LVAEEQPV
+780 
-788 VEEAPIAEGKSVVE
+788 SVVE
-802 EAPVAEEQLVVE
+802 EAPVAEEQ
-814 ETTIAEE
+814 
-821 KPVVPKEEPKREKKR
+821 PVVQKEEPKREKKR

-858 RTSVMQPS
+858 RTKAMQPS
-866 MGERVENKPV
+866 VDVRVENKPV
-876 HQVEESPVQQVV
+876 QQEV
-888 VESRVEEQPVKQVV
+888 VEPKVEEQPVQQEVVEPQVEEQPVQQEV
-902 VDPQVEEQPMQQ
+902 VEPQVEEQPVQQEVVEPQVEEQPMQQ

-927 QVVVEPQVKEQPM
+927 QVVVESQVEEQPM

-945 EPQVE
+945 ESQVE
-950 VQPMQQVVVEPQVK
+950 
-964 EQPMQQVVVEPQVKE
+964 E

-993 QLGQQMVVES
+993 QPVQRVVVES
-1003 QVEEKPMQQ
+1003 QVEQPIQQ

-1021 ISSTEVQ
+1021 ISSTEVK

-1043 VLQTPPTYT
+1043 VLHTPPTYT

-1060 IPRQAALDNKEW
+1060 IPQQTALDNTEW

-1407 VQGVYVSDDEIEK
+1407 IQGVYVSDDEIEK
-1420 TVDHVKKQ
+1420 TVDHVRKQ
-1428 MKPNYLFQQED
+1428 MKPNYLFKQED
-1439 LLAKTEQSESED
+1439 LLAKTEQAESED

-1495 ISEARGT
+1495 ISEGRGT

>member
-9 FNKEEEQTAMNKEVP
+9 FNKEEEQTALNKEVQ

-58 LIPDD
+58 LVPDN
-63 GFDEDDVR
+63 GFDEEDER
-71 EQPRFEEQ
+71 EVDHFEEQ
-79 HVQSGVYED
+79 PVQGVTYEE
-88 QPTQRGIKVER
+88 PTAQRGIQVER
-99 SRRPYVEKVVAT
+99 SRRPYVEKVVST

-117 QYEPD
+117 QYEPVR
-122 PEPVVKKVSV
+122 EAVVKKASA
-132 PSQESSRRP
+132 PSQESNRRP

-166 EEEKEREDLEI
+166 EEVKEREDLEI
-177 SVEGKSVVD
+177 SVEGKAVVD

-196 SAFSEGQTTT
+196 SDFSEGQAT
-206 PSSSGRAGNQQEE
+206 SSSPSHESVGQQD
-219 QNHSKKEEKSVV
+219 KKQEKSVV

-247 VVEEKEV
+247 LVEEKEV
-254 VQEINTPQEVSADEF
+254 IQGMSTPQEVSADEL
-269 LHKTIAERTEDAG
+269 LHKTVAEQMESA
-282 KEKDVVVS
+282 KLEKDVVVL
-290 NENSLQEELV
+290 NENNLQEELV
-300 DSQVEHEDTIL
+300 ASKVEHEDTIL
-311 AEEMKC
+311 SEEIKR
-317 NTEIEKQTSEESVIV
+317 NTEIKQPTIEVEKQAPEESVIV
-332 KAEEKLEETIIVEI
+332 KAEEKLAETIIVEI
-346 PEEFAE
+346 PEEPE
-352 IAETEEPEVEVTAET
+352 EVEVITETEEPEEVEVITET
-367 EESEEVEVTAETEE
+367 EEPEEVEVITETEE
-381 SEEVEV
+381 LEEVEVITETEELEEVEV
-387 IAEAEESEE
+387 IAESEE
-396 VEVTAETEESEEVEV
+396 VEV
-411 TAETEESEEVEV
+411 
-423 TAEAEESEEV
+423 
-433 EVTAET
+433 
-439 EEFEEVK
+439 
-446 VIAEAEE
+446 
-453 SEEAE
+453 
-458 VTTETEE
+458 
-465 SEEVEEIAETE
+465 
-476 ESEEVEEI
+476 I

-502 EEVEVTTETEE
+502 EEVEV
-513 SEEVE
+513 
-518 VTAETE
+518 
-524 ESEEVEV
+524 
-531 TAEAE
+531 
-536 ESEEVE
+536 
-542 VTAETEEF
+542 
-550 EEVKVIA
+550 
-557 EAEESEEAEV
+557 
-567 TTETEESEEVEEIA
+567 IA
-581 ETEESEEVEEIAEA
+581 ETEEP
-595 EESEEVEVI
+595 EEVEVI
-604 AEAEESEEVEVTTET
+604 AEAEESEEVEVIAET
-619 EESEEVEVTAETEE
+619 EELEEVEVIAETEE
-633 SEEVEVTA
+633 PEEVEVI
-641 EAEESEEVEV
+641 
-651 TAETEEFEEVKVIAE
+651 AETEELEEVEVIAE
-666 AEESEEVE
+666 AEE
-674 EIAEAEES
+674 
-682 EVEAFVELE
+682 
-691 ETQPEMVLDE
+691 QR
-701 AIEQKS
+701 
-707 EFIHVAEADEQTKKD
+707 
-722 VQSFANV
+722 
-729 LIAETEENKLVV
+729 VV
-741 EEALVAEEQPVV
+741 EETPVAEEQR
-753 EEAPIAE
+753 
-760 GKPVVEEAPVAEEQ
+760 VVEEAPVAEEQ
-774 LVVEEA
+774 R
-780 LVAEEQPV
+780 
-788 VEEAPIAEGKSVVE
+788 VVE
-802 EAPVAEEQLVVE
+802 EAPVAEEQ
-814 ETTIAEE
+814 
-821 KPVVPKEEPKREKKR
+821 PVVKKEEPEREKKR

-858 RTSVMQPS
+858 RANAMQHSVNV
-866 MGERVENKPV
+866 RVENR
-876 HQVEESPVQQVV
+876 PVQQVV
-888 VESRVEEQPVKQVV
+888 AEPQVEEQPVQQVV
-902 VDPQVEEQPMQQ
+902 AEPQVEEQLVQQVVAEPQVEEQLMQQVVAEPQVEEQPMQQ
-914 VVVEPQVEEQPMQ
+914 VVAEPQVEEQPMQ
-927 QVVVEPQVKEQPM
+927 QVVVESQVEEQPM

-945 EPQVE
+945 ES
-950 VQPMQQVVVEPQVK
+950 
-964 EQPMQQVVVEPQVKE
+964 
-979 QPMQQVVVEPQVEE
+979 QVEE
-993 QLGQQMVVES
+993 QSV
-1003 QVEEKPMQQ
+1003 QQ
-1012 VVVEQVQKP
+1012 VVAEPQMEERPVQQVVEEQVQKP

-1043 VLQTPPTYT
+1043 VLHTPPTYT

-1060 IPRQAALDNKEW
+1060 IPQQSALDNTEW
-1072 LEEQKELL
+1072 LDEQKELL

-1420 TVDHVKKQ
+1420 TVDHVRKQ
-1428 MKPNYLFQQED
+1428 MKPNYLFKQED
-1439 LLAKTEQSESED
+1439 LLAKTEQAESED
-1451 ELFFDA
+1451 ELFFEA

-1480 NRAARLIEEMESQGI
+1480 NRAARLIEEMQSQGI

>member
-9 FNKEEEQTAMNKEVP
+9 FNKEEEQTAMNKEAM

-71 EQPRFEEQ
+71 ELPHFEEQ
-79 HVQSGVYED
+79 PVQRGIYEE

-99 SRRPYVEKVVAT
+99 SRRQYVENAVST

-132 PSQESSRRP
+132 SPQESSRRP

-159 EKKVEKQ
+159 EKKEEKQ

-196 SAFSEGQTTT
+196 SYFSEGKAPT
-206 PSSSGRAGNQQEE
+206 SSSHQDVDQQG
-219 QNHSKKEEKSVV
+219 QQSKKEEKSVV

-254 VQEINTPQEVSADEF
+254 IQEINTPQEVSADEL
-269 LHKTIAERTEDAG
+269 LHKTVAERMEDAEQ
-282 KEKDVVVS
+282 EKDVVVL
-290 NENSLQEELV
+290 NENILQEELV
-300 DSQVEHEDTIL
+300 DSKVEHEDTIL
-311 AEEMKC
+311 SEEIKR
-317 NTEIEKQTSEESVIV
+317 NTEIEQPIMEVEKQAPEESVIV

-346 PEEFAE
+346 PEELGEVAE
-352 IAETEEPEVEVTAET
+352 VMAEAEETEEAEVMAEAEVVVEAEETEEAEVMAEMEETEEAEVIAETEG
-367 EESEEVEVTAETEE
+367 
-381 SEEVEV
+381 
-387 IAEAEESEE
+387 
-396 VEVTAETEESEEVEV
+396 
-411 TAETEESEEVEV
+411 
-423 TAEAEESEEV
+423 
-433 EVTAET
+433 
-439 EEFEEVK
+439 
-446 VIAEAEE
+446 
-453 SEEAE
+453 
-458 VTTETEE
+458 
-465 SEEVEEIAETE
+465 
-476 ESEEVEEI
+476 
-484 AEAEESEEVE
+484 
-494 VIAEAEES
+494 
-502 EEVEVTTETEE
+502 
-513 SEEVE
+513 
-518 VTAETE
+518 
-524 ESEEVEV
+524 
-531 TAEAE
+531 
-536 ESEEVE
+536 
-542 VTAETEEF
+542 
-550 EEVKVIA
+550 
-557 EAEESEEAEV
+557 
-567 TTETEESEEVEEIA
+567 
-581 ETEESEEVEEIAEA
+581 
-595 EESEEVEVI
+595 
-604 AEAEESEEVEVTTET
+604 
-619 EESEEVEVTAETEE
+619 
-633 SEEVEVTA
+633 
-641 EAEESEEVEV
+641 
-651 TAETEEFEEVKVIAE
+651 
-666 AEESEEVE
+666 
-674 EIAEAEES
+674 S
-682 EVEAFVELE
+682 EVEAIVELE
-691 ETQPEMVLDE
+691 GTQQEMVLDE
-701 AIEQKS
+701 AIEQKN
-707 EFIHVAEADEQTKKD
+707 EFIHVAEADEQTMED

-729 LIAETEENKLVV
+729 LIAETEESKLVV
-741 EEALVAEEQPVV
+741 EEGPVAEEQPVV
-753 EEAPIAE
+753 EE
-760 GKPVVEEAPVAEEQ
+760 GPVAEEQ
-774 LVVEEA
+774 PVAEEGP
-780 LVAEEQPV
+780 VAEEQPV
-788 VEEAPIAEGKSVVE
+788 VEEG
-802 EAPVAEEQLVVE
+802 PVAEEQ
-814 ETTIAEE
+814 
-821 KPVVPKEEPKREKKR
+821 PVVQKEEPKREKKR

-858 RTSVMQPS
+858 RTSAMQSS
-866 MGERVENKPV
+866 MSERVENKPV
-876 HQVEESPVQQVV
+876 HQLEEQPTQQMVVEPRVEEQPVQQVV
-888 VESRVEEQPVKQVV
+888 VE
-902 VDPQVEEQPMQQ
+902 PQVEEKPMQQVVVEPQVEEKPMQQVVVEPQVEEKPMQQ
-914 VVVEPQVEEQPMQ
+914 VVVEPQVEEQPA
-927 QVVVEPQVKEQPM
+927 
-940 QQVVV
+940 
-945 EPQVE
+945 
-950 VQPMQQVVVEPQVK
+950 
-964 EQPMQQVVVEPQVKE
+964 
-979 QPMQQVVVEPQVEE
+979 
-993 QLGQQMVVES
+993 QQMVVES
-1003 QVEEKPMQQ
+1003 RMEEQPVQQMVVESRVEERPVQQ
-1012 VVVEQVQKP
+1012 MVAGQVQKP
-1021 ISSTEVQ
+1021 SSSTEPQ

-1060 IPRQAALDNKEW
+1060 IPQQSALDNTEW

-1226 HEVKLMLIDPKMVE
+1226 HEVKLILIDPKMVE

-1428 MKPNYLFQQED
+1428 MKPNYLFKQED
-1439 LLAKTEQSESED
+1439 LLAKSEQSESED
-1451 ELFFDA
+1451 ELFLDA

-1480 NRAARLIEEMESQGI
+1480 NRAARLIEEMQSQGI
-1495 ISEARGT
+1495 ISEGRGT

-1515 AMQETNV
+1515 AMQETNI

>member
-1 MLDWMKKL
+1 
-9 FNKEEEQTAMNKEVP
+9 
-24 KQIESQPKIPRV
+24 
-36 NHYTEARE
+36 
-44 AQMASR
+44 
-50 NAGKCRFP
+50 
-58 LIPDD
+58 
-63 GFDEDDVR
+63 
-71 EQPRFEEQ
+71 
-79 HVQSGVYED
+79 
-88 QPTQRGIKVER
+88 
-99 SRRPYVEKVVAT
+99 
-111 YEEPEV
+111 
-117 QYEPD
+117 
-122 PEPVVKKVSV
+122 
-132 PSQESSRRP
+132 
-141 FRPTEM
+141 
-147 ISPIYGYNRPSV
+147 
-159 EKKVEKQ
+159 
-166 EEEKEREDLEI
+166 
-177 SVEGKSVVD
+177 
-186 AWLEKKGYTL
+186 
-196 SAFSEGQTTT
+196 
-206 PSSSGRAGNQQEE
+206 
-219 QNHSKKEEKSVV
+219 
-231 DQWLE
+231 
-236 KNGYEIERQEP
+236 
-247 VVEEKEV
+247 
-254 VQEINTPQEVSADEF
+254 
-269 LHKTIAERTEDAG
+269 
-282 KEKDVVVS
+282 
-290 NENSLQEELV
+290 
-300 DSQVEHEDTIL
+300 
-311 AEEMKC
+311 
-317 NTEIEKQTSEESVIV
+317 
-332 KAEEKLEETIIVEI
+332 
-346 PEEFAE
+346 
-352 IAETEEPEVEVTAET
+352 AETEEL
-367 EESEEVEVTAETEE
+367 
-381 SEEVEV
+381 EEVEV
-387 IAEAEESEE
+387 IAEAEEL
-396 VEVTAETEESEEVEV
+396 
-411 TAETEESEEVEV
+411 
-423 TAEAEESEEV
+423 
-433 EVTAET
+433 
-439 EEFEEVK
+439 
-446 VIAEAEE
+446 
-453 SEEAE
+453 
-458 VTTETEE
+458 
-465 SEEVEEIAETE
+465 
-476 ESEEVEEI
+476 
-484 AEAEESEEVE
+484 EEVE
-494 VIAEAEES
+494 VIAE
-502 EEVEVTTETEE
+502 TE
-513 SEEVE
+513 
-518 VTAETE
+518 AQ
-524 ESEEVEV
+524 
-531 TAEAE
+531 
-536 ESEEVE
+536 
-542 VTAETEEF
+542 
-550 EEVKVIA
+550 
-557 EAEESEEAEV
+557 
-567 TTETEESEEVEEIA
+567 
-581 ETEESEEVEEIAEA
+581 
-595 EESEEVEVI
+595 EEVEVI
-604 AEAEESEEVEVTTET
+604 AETEEPEEVEVIAET
-619 EESEEVEVTAETEE
+619 EELEEVEV
-633 SEEVEVTA
+633 
-641 EAEESEEVEV
+641 
-651 TAETEEFEEVKVIAE
+651 IAE
-666 AEESEEVE
+666 IKAPVVETFVALE
-674 EIAEAEES
+674 EIQQE
-682 EVEAFVELE
+682 
-691 ETQPEMVLDE
+691 DE

-707 EFIHVAEADEQTKKD
+707 EFIHVAEADEQTKND

-729 LIAETEENKLVV
+729 LLAETEENKR
-741 EEALVAEEQPVV
+741 
-753 EEAPIAE
+753 
-760 GKPVVEEAPVAEEQ
+760 VVEEAPVAEEQ
-774 LVVEEA
+774 RVVEETP
-780 LVAEEQPV
+780 VAEEQR
-788 VEEAPIAEGKSVVE
+788 VVE
-802 EAPVAEEQLVVE
+802 EAPVAEEQRVVE
-814 ETTIAEE
+814 EAPVAEE
-821 KPVVPKEEPKREKKR
+821 QPVVKKEEPKREKKR

-858 RTSVMQPS
+858 RANAMQHSVNV
-866 MGERVENKPV
+866 RVENR
-876 HQVEESPVQQVV
+876 PVQQVV
-888 VESRVEEQPVKQVV
+888 AE
-902 VDPQVEEQPMQQ
+902 PQVEEQPMQQ
-914 VVVEPQVEEQPMQ
+914 VVAEPQVEEQPMQ
-927 QVVVEPQVKEQPM
+927 QVVVES
-940 QQVVV
+940 
-945 EPQVE
+945 
-950 VQPMQQVVVEPQVK
+950 
-964 EQPMQQVVVEPQVKE
+964 
-979 QPMQQVVVEPQVEE
+979 QVEE
-993 QLGQQMVVES
+993 QSV
-1003 QVEEKPMQQ
+1003 QQ
-1012 VVVEQVQKP
+1012 VVAEPQMEERPVQQVVEEQVQKP

-1043 VLQTPPTYT
+1043 VLHTPPTYT

-1060 IPRQAALDNKEW
+1060 IPQQSALDNTEW
-1072 LEEQKELL
+1072 LDEQKELL

-1420 TVDHVKKQ
+1420 TVDHVRKQ
-1428 MKPNYLFQQED
+1428 MKPNYLFKQED
-1439 LLAKTEQSESED
+1439 LLAKTEQAESED
-1451 ELFFDA
+1451 ELFFEA

-1480 NRAARLIEEMESQGI
+1480 NRAARLIEEMQSQGI